1 MAENVG
7 SIYYTVEADT
17 SGLVNGTNAAD
28 RSLDQMQATMR
39 RADSEAARLNT
50 TVTKLSSAIKT
61 IIAASALREM
71 ASMVQSYQEMADR
84 VRLAS
89 ASQEEYENVQARL
102 LRTANG
108 TYRALSEA
116 QELYIR
122 TSAGLKALGY
132 DTTSALDVMDSLSYA
147 FVTNATKADAAEAA
161 ISQFSKAINTGK
173 VSADQWETISSAVPS
188 VIEDIGAAAGKT
200 GAEVRSLGAQGQLT
214 AQMLTEGLRKSLE
227 ENSKA
232 AAGMSNNLTDA
243 GVRIRT
249 AFTQVLVSLE
259 DQTGAL
265 QTFTNGLISAADALL
280 EFGLDSEKMAAFLDT
295 ATVAAASL
303 ASVVAGRLVTSL
315 YAAGAAQVQRL
326 RATLEQIAADRNAAI
341 GALRRAEAEKAAA
354 AAAVALAQADLNAA
368 RGSNAHA
375 TALNALLAAK
385 ERDLAATRALTAA
398 QATLNGVATTGTVVM
413 GGLRSAM
420 AFLGGPLGVVLLA
433 VTAIATFATNA
444 REAKEPTDLL
454 TLSVEKLGQAQLK
467 VAQLD
472 IDKRIQ
478 AVSDKLKLLGE
489 NYAFAAKEA
498 QGSGRRA
505 NRYAEDA
512 VRIQGAVEELTQE
525 LDQLQKKRSDVDA
538 ALDKKSSSPSGNGPD
553 RQANPEDT
561 KALQNLRDEAELSA
575 LAGEERAK
583 LAARKKLSADATK
596 EEIAEAE
603 RLAVQI
609 FRNSE
614 ARKQEKKSASDT
626 ASTVKKSMEDQ
637 RRAALD
643 NEKTIGDLSQQLAQA
658 GLKGKELAEAG
669 AQSRLNPFAT
679 PEQVAQVRA
688 LAAALYEA
696 QQVEANKQLLG
707 QMDPIAGEDQ
717 RYQTELENLKK
728 LNEAKLLEDQRYLEL
743 KTQAEQQHDATMKQL
758 EEERFRR
765 QAAGNEMIMAT
776 LDQVQQAGTNALTGL
791 ITGANNGADAMR
803 QLAGAMLNQVVG
815 ALVKVGIEQAKNF
828 IMGQA
833 QQAAAATTAAATGA
847 AMASA
852 YAPAAAAASVAS
864 FGGAATA
871 GLTAMAA
878 AIPAM
883 LGMFAGGRQYGGP
896 VGAGG
901 MYRINENGAPEVFQ
915 AANGR
920 QYMLPNTRGE
930 VISNGDASAQ
940 GSPQISLQIINNG
953 PPVSATSAM
962 DGNNLRVTLDAV
974 EQDFANK
981 VSSGQGLYPKAIE
994 GAYGFKRAGR

>member
-17 SGLVNGTNAAD
+17 SSLVNGANAAD
-28 RSLDQMQATMR
+28 RSLDSMQGSMQRTDATAGKLQTRMTRVAGAVRQANQQIGAQTSAYSGLTRVVAAYLSLRTLQSVIELSDQYGQMASRIRNAT
-39 RADSEAARLNT
+39 
-50 TVTKLSSAIKT
+50 SSAEEY
-61 IIAASALREM
+61 A
-71 ASMVQSYQEMADR
+71 MVQE
-84 VRLAS
+84 
-89 ASQEEYENVQARL
+89 RL
-102 LRTANG
+102 LQTADG
-108 TYRALSEA
+108 TFRALSEA
-116 QELYIR
+116 QEVYLATADTLRDLGYT
-122 TSAGLKALGY
+122 TSDVLDITDSFSYALVRDAARADQATTAMDAWSKALMKNKVEADGWASIMAATPSIVEGIAEATGRTQAEIRQLGASGKLSVEALNEGLRRTR
-132 DTTSALDVMDSLSYA
+132 DENKALADEMETSVADSFTKLRNSMTVFIGKVNESSGASQILTSNIAELADALQDPETIRAAQDLAAGVVSALNQIIAGAKETVRIVKWAAEGIAAALHGAASDDIVRLEDQLNTYQEMLANPLKRLRIGGKGQAIALFSEDEIKA
-147 FVTNATKADAAEAA
+147 NIAATQALIDQFYKDQEKTPPVVVPNVESPSPQGKSGGKTGTVNAEAA
-161 ISQFSKAINTGK
+161 AT
-173 VSADQWETISSAVPS
+173 
-188 VIEDIGAAAGKT
+188 AGTKK
-200 GAEVRSLGAQGQLT
+200 
-214 AQMLTEGLRKSLE
+214 LTEAQ
-227 ENSKA
+227 KA
-232 AAGMSNNLTDA
+232 A
-243 GVRIRT
+243 
-249 AFTQVLVSLE
+249 
-259 DQTGAL
+259 
-265 QTFTNGLISAADALL
+265 
-280 EFGLDSEKMAAFLDT
+280 KK
-295 ATVAAASL
+295 
-303 ASVVAGRLVTSL
+303 
-315 YAAGAAQVQRL
+315 AAQ
-326 RATLEQIAADRNAAI
+326 E
-341 GALRRAEAEKAAA
+341 
-354 AAAVALAQADLNAA
+354 LAQAQ
-368 RGSNAHA
+368 
-375 TALNALLAAK
+375 K
-385 ERDLAATRALTAA
+385 ENID
-398 QATLNGVATTGTVVM
+398 
-413 GGLRSAM
+413 
-420 AFLGGPLGVVLLA
+420 
-433 VTAIATFATNA
+433 AIA
-444 REAKEPTDLL
+444 
-454 TLSVEKLGQAQLK
+454 SLG
-467 VAQLD
+467 
-472 IDKRIQ
+472 
-478 AVSDKLKLLGE
+478 
-489 NYAFAAKEA
+489 
-498 QGSGRRA
+498 
-505 NRYAEDA
+505 
-512 VRIQGAVEELTQE
+512 
-525 LDQLQKKRSDVDA
+525 
-538 ALDKKSSSPSGNGPD
+538 
-553 RQANPEDT
+553 
-561 KALQNLRDEAELSA
+561 
-575 LAGEERAK
+575 
-583 LAARKKLSADATK
+583 
-596 EEIAEAE
+596 
-603 RLAVQI
+603 
-609 FRNSE
+609 
-614 ARKQEKKSASDT
+614 
-626 ASTVKKSMEDQ
+626 
-637 RRAALD
+637 
-643 NEKTIGDLSQQLAQA
+643 QQLALV
-658 GLKGKELAEAG
+658 GLKGKELMQTQAEL
-669 AQSRLNPFAT
+669 QLNEYAT

-696 QQVEANKQLLG
+696 QQIEANKQLLG

-743 KTQAEQQHDATMKQL
+743 KAQAEQQHDATMKQL

-953 PPVSATSAM
+953 PPVSATAAM

>member
-17 SGLVNGTNAAD
+17 SSLVNGANAAD
-28 RSLDQMQATMR
+28 RSLDSMQGSMQRTDATAGKLQTRMTRVAGAVRQANQQIGAQTSAYSGLTRVVAAYLSLRTLQSVIELSDQYGQMASRIRNAT
-39 RADSEAARLNT
+39 
-50 TVTKLSSAIKT
+50 SSAEEY
-61 IIAASALREM
+61 A
-71 ASMVQSYQEMADR
+71 MVQE
-84 VRLAS
+84 
-89 ASQEEYENVQARL
+89 RL
-102 LRTANG
+102 LQTANG
-108 TYRALSEA
+108 TFRALSEA
-116 QELYIR
+116 QEVYLATADTLRDLGYT
-122 TSAGLKALGY
+122 TSDVLDITDSFSYALVRDAARADQATTAMDAWSKALMKNKVEADGWASIMAATPSIVEGIAEATGRTQAEIRQLGASGKLSVEALNEGLRRTR
-132 DTTSALDVMDSLSYA
+132 DENKALADEMETSVADSFTKLRNSMTVFIGKVNESSGASQVLTSNIAELANALQDPETIRAAQELAAGVVGALNQIIAGAKETVRIVKWAAEGIAAALHGAASDDIVRLEDQLNTYQEMLANPLKRLRIGGKGQAIALFSEDEIKA
-147 FVTNATKADAAEAA
+147 NIAATQALIDQFYKDQEKKPPVVVPNVESPSTQGKSGGKTGTVNAEAA
-161 ISQFSKAINTGK
+161 AT
-173 VSADQWETISSAVPS
+173 
-188 VIEDIGAAAGKT
+188 AGTKK
-200 GAEVRSLGAQGQLT
+200 
-214 AQMLTEGLRKSLE
+214 LTEAQ
-227 ENSKA
+227 KA
-232 AAGMSNNLTDA
+232 A
-243 GVRIRT
+243 
-249 AFTQVLVSLE
+249 
-259 DQTGAL
+259 
-265 QTFTNGLISAADALL
+265 
-280 EFGLDSEKMAAFLDT
+280 KK
-295 ATVAAASL
+295 
-303 ASVVAGRLVTSL
+303 
-315 YAAGAAQVQRL
+315 AAQ
-326 RATLEQIAADRNAAI
+326 E
-341 GALRRAEAEKAAA
+341 
-354 AAAVALAQADLNAA
+354 LAQAQ
-368 RGSNAHA
+368 
-375 TALNALLAAK
+375 K
-385 ERDLAATRALTAA
+385 ENIDTIA
-398 QATLNGVATTGTVVM
+398 
-413 GGLRSAM
+413 GL
-420 AFLGGPLGVVLLA
+420 G
-433 VTAIATFATNA
+433 
-444 REAKEPTDLL
+444 
-454 TLSVEKLGQAQLK
+454 
-467 VAQLD
+467 
-472 IDKRIQ
+472 
-478 AVSDKLKLLGE
+478 
-489 NYAFAAKEA
+489 
-498 QGSGRRA
+498 
-505 NRYAEDA
+505 
-512 VRIQGAVEELTQE
+512 
-525 LDQLQKKRSDVDA
+525 
-538 ALDKKSSSPSGNGPD
+538 
-553 RQANPEDT
+553 
-561 KALQNLRDEAELSA
+561 
-575 LAGEERAK
+575 
-583 LAARKKLSADATK
+583 
-596 EEIAEAE
+596 
-603 RLAVQI
+603 
-609 FRNSE
+609 
-614 ARKQEKKSASDT
+614 
-626 ASTVKKSMEDQ
+626 
-637 RRAALD
+637 
-643 NEKTIGDLSQQLAQA
+643 QQLALV
-658 GLKGKELAEAG
+658 GLKGKDLMQTQAEL
-669 AQSRLNPFAT
+669 QLNEYAT

-743 KTQAEQQHDATMKQL
+743 KAQAEQQHDATMKQL

-930 VISNGDASAQ
+930 VISNGDATAQ

-953 PPVSATSAM
+953 PPVSATATM

>member
-17 SGLVNGTNAAD
+17 SSLVNGANAAD
-28 RSLDQMQATMR
+28 RSLDSMQGSMQRTDATAGKLQTRMTRVAGAVRQANQQIGAQTSAYSGLTRVVAAYLSLRTLQSVIELSDQYGQMASRIRNAT
-39 RADSEAARLNT
+39 
-50 TVTKLSSAIKT
+50 SSAEEY
-61 IIAASALREM
+61 A
-71 ASMVQSYQEMADR
+71 MVQE
-84 VRLAS
+84 
-89 ASQEEYENVQARL
+89 RL
-102 LRTANG
+102 LQTANG
-108 TYRALSEA
+108 TFRALSEA
-116 QELYIR
+116 QEVYLATADTLRDLGYT
-122 TSAGLKALGY
+122 TSDVLDITDSFSYALVRDAARADQATTAMDAWSKALMKNKVEADGWASIMAA
-132 DTTSALDVMDSLSYA
+132 TPSIVEGIAEATGR
-147 FVTNATKADAAEAA
+147 TKAEIRQLGASGKLSVEALNEGLRRTRDENKALADEMETSVADSFTKLRNSMTVFIGKVNESSGASQVLTSNIAELANALQDPETIRAAQELAAGVVGALNQIIAGAKETVRIVKWAAEGIAAALHGAASDDIVRLEDQLNTYQEMLANPLKRLRIGGKGQAIALFSEDEIKANIAATQALIDQFYKDQEKKPPVVVPNVESPSTQGKSGGKTGTVNAEAA
-161 ISQFSKAINTGK
+161 AT
-173 VSADQWETISSAVPS
+173 
-188 VIEDIGAAAGKT
+188 AGTKK
-200 GAEVRSLGAQGQLT
+200 
-214 AQMLTEGLRKSLE
+214 LTEAQ
-227 ENSKA
+227 KA
-232 AAGMSNNLTDA
+232 A
-243 GVRIRT
+243 
-249 AFTQVLVSLE
+249 
-259 DQTGAL
+259 
-265 QTFTNGLISAADALL
+265 
-280 EFGLDSEKMAAFLDT
+280 KK
-295 ATVAAASL
+295 
-303 ASVVAGRLVTSL
+303 
-315 YAAGAAQVQRL
+315 AAQ
-326 RATLEQIAADRNAAI
+326 E
-341 GALRRAEAEKAAA
+341 
-354 AAAVALAQADLNAA
+354 LAQAQ
-368 RGSNAHA
+368 
-375 TALNALLAAK
+375 K
-385 ERDLAATRALTAA
+385 ENIDTIA
-398 QATLNGVATTGTVVM
+398 
-413 GGLRSAM
+413 GL
-420 AFLGGPLGVVLLA
+420 G
-433 VTAIATFATNA
+433 
-444 REAKEPTDLL
+444 
-454 TLSVEKLGQAQLK
+454 
-467 VAQLD
+467 
-472 IDKRIQ
+472 
-478 AVSDKLKLLGE
+478 
-489 NYAFAAKEA
+489 
-498 QGSGRRA
+498 
-505 NRYAEDA
+505 
-512 VRIQGAVEELTQE
+512 
-525 LDQLQKKRSDVDA
+525 
-538 ALDKKSSSPSGNGPD
+538 
-553 RQANPEDT
+553 
-561 KALQNLRDEAELSA
+561 
-575 LAGEERAK
+575 
-583 LAARKKLSADATK
+583 
-596 EEIAEAE
+596 
-603 RLAVQI
+603 
-609 FRNSE
+609 
-614 ARKQEKKSASDT
+614 
-626 ASTVKKSMEDQ
+626 
-637 RRAALD
+637 
-643 NEKTIGDLSQQLAQA
+643 QQLALV
-658 GLKGKELAEAG
+658 GLKGKDLMQTQAEL
-669 AQSRLNPFAT
+669 QLNEYAT

-743 KTQAEQQHDATMKQL
+743 KAQAEQQHDATMKQL

-930 VISNGDASAQ
+930 VISNGDATAQ

-953 PPVSATSAM
+953 PPVSATATM

>member
-17 SGLVNGTNAAD
+17 SSLVNGANAAD
-28 RSLDQMQATMR
+28 RSLDSMQGSMQRTDATAGKLQTRMTRVAGAVRQANQQIGAQTSAYSGLTRVVAAYLSLRTLQSVIELSDQYGQMASRIRNAT
-39 RADSEAARLNT
+39 
-50 TVTKLSSAIKT
+50 SSAEEY
-61 IIAASALREM
+61 A
-71 ASMVQSYQEMADR
+71 MVQE
-84 VRLAS
+84 
-89 ASQEEYENVQARL
+89 RL
-102 LRTANG
+102 LQTANG
-108 TYRALSEA
+108 TFRALSEA
-116 QELYIR
+116 QEVYLATADTLRDLGYT
-122 TSAGLKALGY
+122 TSDVLDITDSFSYALVRDAARADQATTAMDAWSKALMKNKVEADGWASIMAATPSIVEGIAEATGRTQAEIRQLGASGKLSVEALNEGLRRTR
-132 DTTSALDVMDSLSYA
+132 DENKALADEMETSVADSFTKLRNSMTVFIGKVNESSGASQILTSNIAELADALQDPETIRAAQDLAAGVVSALNQIIAGAKETVRIVKWAAEGIAAALHGAASDDIVRLEDQLNTYQEMLANPLKRLRIGGKGQAIALFSEDEIKA
-147 FVTNATKADAAEAA
+147 NIAATQALIDQFYKDQEKTPPVVVPNVESPSPQGKSGGKTGTVNAEAA
-161 ISQFSKAINTGK
+161 AT
-173 VSADQWETISSAVPS
+173 
-188 VIEDIGAAAGKT
+188 AGTKK
-200 GAEVRSLGAQGQLT
+200 
-214 AQMLTEGLRKSLE
+214 LTEAQ
-227 ENSKA
+227 KA
-232 AAGMSNNLTDA
+232 A
-243 GVRIRT
+243 
-249 AFTQVLVSLE
+249 
-259 DQTGAL
+259 
-265 QTFTNGLISAADALL
+265 
-280 EFGLDSEKMAAFLDT
+280 KK
-295 ATVAAASL
+295 
-303 ASVVAGRLVTSL
+303 
-315 YAAGAAQVQRL
+315 AAQ
-326 RATLEQIAADRNAAI
+326 E
-341 GALRRAEAEKAAA
+341 
-354 AAAVALAQADLNAA
+354 LAQAQ
-368 RGSNAHA
+368 
-375 TALNALLAAK
+375 K
-385 ERDLAATRALTAA
+385 ENID
-398 QATLNGVATTGTVVM
+398 
-413 GGLRSAM
+413 
-420 AFLGGPLGVVLLA
+420 
-433 VTAIATFATNA
+433 AIA
-444 REAKEPTDLL
+444 
-454 TLSVEKLGQAQLK
+454 SLG
-467 VAQLD
+467 
-472 IDKRIQ
+472 
-478 AVSDKLKLLGE
+478 
-489 NYAFAAKEA
+489 
-498 QGSGRRA
+498 
-505 NRYAEDA
+505 
-512 VRIQGAVEELTQE
+512 
-525 LDQLQKKRSDVDA
+525 
-538 ALDKKSSSPSGNGPD
+538 
-553 RQANPEDT
+553 
-561 KALQNLRDEAELSA
+561 
-575 LAGEERAK
+575 
-583 LAARKKLSADATK
+583 
-596 EEIAEAE
+596 
-603 RLAVQI
+603 
-609 FRNSE
+609 
-614 ARKQEKKSASDT
+614 
-626 ASTVKKSMEDQ
+626 
-637 RRAALD
+637 
-643 NEKTIGDLSQQLAQA
+643 QQLALV
-658 GLKGKELAEAG
+658 GLKGKELMQTQAEL
-669 AQSRLNPFAT
+669 QLNEYAT

-696 QQVEANKQLLG
+696 QQIEANKQLLG

-743 KTQAEQQHDATMKQL
+743 KAQAEQQHDATMKQL

-828 IMGQA
+828 IMGQT

-953 PPVSATSAM
+953 PPVSASATM

>member
-17 SGLVNGTNAAD
+17 SSLVNGANAAD
-28 RSLDQMQATMR
+28 RSLDSMQGSMQRTDATAGKLQTRMTRVAGAVRQANQQIGAQTSAYSGLTRVVAAYLSLRTLQSVIELSDQYGQMASRIRNAT
-39 RADSEAARLNT
+39 
-50 TVTKLSSAIKT
+50 SSAEEY
-61 IIAASALREM
+61 A
-71 ASMVQSYQEMADR
+71 MVQE
-84 VRLAS
+84 
-89 ASQEEYENVQARL
+89 RL
-102 LRTANG
+102 LQTANG
-108 TYRALSEA
+108 TFRALSEA
-116 QELYIR
+116 QEVYLATADTLRDLGYT
-122 TSAGLKALGY
+122 TSDVLDITDSFSYALVRDAARADQATTAMDAWSKALMKNKVEADGWASIMAATPSIVEGIAEVTGRTQAEIRQLGASGKLSVEALNEGLRRTR
-132 DTTSALDVMDSLSYA
+132 DENKALADEMETSVADS
-147 FVTNATKADAAEAA
+147 FTKLRNSMTVFIGKVNESSGASQILTSNIAELADALQDPETIRAAQELAAGVVGALNQIIAGAKETVRIVKWAAEGIAAALHGAASDDIVRLEDQLHTYQEMLANPLKRLRIGGKGQAIALFSEDEIKANIAATQALIDQFYKDQEKKPPVVVPNVESPSTQGKSGGKTGTVNAEAA
-161 ISQFSKAINTGK
+161 
-173 VSADQWETISSAVPS
+173 
-188 VIEDIGAAAGKT
+188 
-200 GAEVRSLGAQGQLT
+200 
-214 AQMLTEGLRKSLE
+214 
-227 ENSKA
+227 
-232 AAGMSNNLTDA
+232 
-243 GVRIRT
+243 
-249 AFTQVLVSLE
+249 
-259 DQTGAL
+259 
-265 QTFTNGLISAADALL
+265 
-280 EFGLDSEKMAAFLDT
+280 
-295 ATVAAASL
+295 
-303 ASVVAGRLVTSL
+303 
-315 YAAGAAQVQRL
+315 
-326 RATLEQIAADRNAAI
+326 
-341 GALRRAEAEKAAA
+341 
-354 AAAVALAQADLNAA
+354 
-368 RGSNAHA
+368 
-375 TALNALLAAK
+375 
-385 ERDLAATRALTAA
+385 
-398 QATLNGVATTGTVVM
+398 ATTGTKK
-413 GGLRSAM
+413 LTEAQK
-420 AFLGGPLGVVLLA
+420 AAKKAAQELA
-433 VTAIATFATNA
+433 
-444 REAKEPTDLL
+444 
-454 TLSVEKLGQAQLK
+454 QAQK
-467 VAQLD
+467 EN
-472 IDKRIQ
+472 IDTI
-478 AVSDKLKLLGE
+478 ASLG
-489 NYAFAAKEA
+489 
-498 QGSGRRA
+498 
-505 NRYAEDA
+505 
-512 VRIQGAVEELTQE
+512 
-525 LDQLQKKRSDVDA
+525 
-538 ALDKKSSSPSGNGPD
+538 
-553 RQANPEDT
+553 
-561 KALQNLRDEAELSA
+561 
-575 LAGEERAK
+575 
-583 LAARKKLSADATK
+583 
-596 EEIAEAE
+596 
-603 RLAVQI
+603 
-609 FRNSE
+609 
-614 ARKQEKKSASDT
+614 
-626 ASTVKKSMEDQ
+626 
-637 RRAALD
+637 
-643 NEKTIGDLSQQLAQA
+643 QQLALV
-658 GLKGKELAEAG
+658 GLKGKDLMQTQAEL
-669 AQSRLNPFAT
+669 QLNEYAT

-930 VISNGDASAQ
+930 VISNGDATAQ

-953 PPVSATSAM
+953 PPVSATATM
-962 DGNNLRVTLDAV
+962 DGNDLRVTLDAV

>member
-17 SGLVNGTNAAD
+17 SSLVNGANAAD
-28 RSLDQMQATMR
+28 RSLDSMQGSMQRTDATAGKLQTRMTRVAGAVRQANQQIGAQTSAYSGLTRVVAAYLSLRTLQSVIELSDQYGQMASRIRNAT
-39 RADSEAARLNT
+39 
-50 TVTKLSSAIKT
+50 SSAEEY
-61 IIAASALREM
+61 A
-71 ASMVQSYQEMADR
+71 MVQE
-84 VRLAS
+84 
-89 ASQEEYENVQARL
+89 RL
-102 LRTANG
+102 LQTANG
-108 TYRALSEA
+108 TFRALSEA
-116 QELYIR
+116 QEVYLATADTLRDLGYT
-122 TSAGLKALGY
+122 TSDVLDITDSFSYALVRDAARADQATTAMDAWSKALMKNKVEADGWASIMAATPSIVEGIAEATGRTQAEIRQLGASGKLSVEALNEGLRRTR
-132 DTTSALDVMDSLSYA
+132 DENKALADEMETSVADS
-147 FVTNATKADAAEAA
+147 FTKLRNSMTVFIGKVNESSGASQILTSNIAELADALQDPETIRAAQELAAGVVGALNQIIAGAKETVRIVKWAAEGIAAALHGAASDDIVRLEDQLNTYQEMLANPLKRLRIGGKGQAIALFSEDEIKANIAATQALIDQFYRDQEKKPPVVVPNVAPPSTQGKSGGKTGTVNAEAA
-161 ISQFSKAINTGK
+161 
-173 VSADQWETISSAVPS
+173 
-188 VIEDIGAAAGKT
+188 
-200 GAEVRSLGAQGQLT
+200 
-214 AQMLTEGLRKSLE
+214 
-227 ENSKA
+227 
-232 AAGMSNNLTDA
+232 
-243 GVRIRT
+243 
-249 AFTQVLVSLE
+249 
-259 DQTGAL
+259 
-265 QTFTNGLISAADALL
+265 
-280 EFGLDSEKMAAFLDT
+280 
-295 ATVAAASL
+295 
-303 ASVVAGRLVTSL
+303 
-315 YAAGAAQVQRL
+315 
-326 RATLEQIAADRNAAI
+326 
-341 GALRRAEAEKAAA
+341 
-354 AAAVALAQADLNAA
+354 
-368 RGSNAHA
+368 
-375 TALNALLAAK
+375 
-385 ERDLAATRALTAA
+385 
-398 QATLNGVATTGTVVM
+398 ATTGTKK
-413 GGLRSAM
+413 LTEAQK
-420 AFLGGPLGVVLLA
+420 AAKKAAQELA
-433 VTAIATFATNA
+433 
-444 REAKEPTDLL
+444 
-454 TLSVEKLGQAQLK
+454 QAQK
-467 VAQLD
+467 EN
-472 IDKRIQ
+472 IDTI
-478 AVSDKLKLLGE
+478 AGLG
-489 NYAFAAKEA
+489 
-498 QGSGRRA
+498 
-505 NRYAEDA
+505 
-512 VRIQGAVEELTQE
+512 
-525 LDQLQKKRSDVDA
+525 
-538 ALDKKSSSPSGNGPD
+538 
-553 RQANPEDT
+553 
-561 KALQNLRDEAELSA
+561 
-575 LAGEERAK
+575 
-583 LAARKKLSADATK
+583 
-596 EEIAEAE
+596 
-603 RLAVQI
+603 
-609 FRNSE
+609 
-614 ARKQEKKSASDT
+614 
-626 ASTVKKSMEDQ
+626 
-637 RRAALD
+637 
-643 NEKTIGDLSQQLAQA
+643 QQLALV
-658 GLKGKELAEAG
+658 GLKGKDLMQTQAEL
-669 AQSRLNPFAT
+669 QLNEYAT

-707 QMDPIAGEDQ
+707 QIDPIAGEDQ

-930 VISNGDASAQ
+930 VISNGDATAQ

-953 PPVSATSAM
+953 PPVSATATM

>member
-17 SGLVNGTNAAD
+17 SSLVNGANAAD
-28 RSLDQMQATMR
+28 RSLDSMQGSMQRTDATAGKLQTRMTRVAGAVRQANQQIGAQTSAYSGLTRVVAAYLSLRTLQSVIELSDQYGQMASRIRNAT
-39 RADSEAARLNT
+39 
-50 TVTKLSSAIKT
+50 SSAEEY
-61 IIAASALREM
+61 A
-71 ASMVQSYQEMADR
+71 MVQE
-84 VRLAS
+84 
-89 ASQEEYENVQARL
+89 RL
-102 LRTANG
+102 LQTANG
-108 TYRALSEA
+108 TFRALSEA
-116 QELYIR
+116 QEVYLATADTLRDLGYT
-122 TSAGLKALGY
+122 TSDVLDITDSFSYALVRDAARADQATTAMDAWSKALMKNKVEADGWASIMAATPSIVEGIAEATGRTQAEIRQLGASGKLSVEALNEGLRRTR
-132 DTTSALDVMDSLSYA
+132 DENKALADEMETSVADSFTKLRNSMAVFIGKVNESSGASQVLTSNIAELANALQDPETIRAAQELAAGVVGALNQIIAGAKETVRIVKWAAEGIAAALHGAASDDIVRLEDQLNTYQEMLANPLKRLRIGGKGQAIALFSEDEIKA
-147 FVTNATKADAAEAA
+147 NIAATQALIDQFYKDQEKKPPVVVPNVESPSTQGKSGGKTGTVNAEAA
-161 ISQFSKAINTGK
+161 AT
-173 VSADQWETISSAVPS
+173 
-188 VIEDIGAAAGKT
+188 AGTKKFT
-200 GAEVRSLGAQGQLT
+200 EAQ
-214 AQMLTEGLRKSLE
+214 
-227 ENSKA
+227 KA
-232 AAGMSNNLTDA
+232 A
-243 GVRIRT
+243 
-249 AFTQVLVSLE
+249 
-259 DQTGAL
+259 
-265 QTFTNGLISAADALL
+265 
-280 EFGLDSEKMAAFLDT
+280 KK
-295 ATVAAASL
+295 
-303 ASVVAGRLVTSL
+303 
-315 YAAGAAQVQRL
+315 AAQ
-326 RATLEQIAADRNAAI
+326 E
-341 GALRRAEAEKAAA
+341 
-354 AAAVALAQADLNAA
+354 LAQAQ
-368 RGSNAHA
+368 
-375 TALNALLAAK
+375 K
-385 ERDLAATRALTAA
+385 ENIDTIA
-398 QATLNGVATTGTVVM
+398 
-413 GGLRSAM
+413 GL
-420 AFLGGPLGVVLLA
+420 G
-433 VTAIATFATNA
+433 
-444 REAKEPTDLL
+444 
-454 TLSVEKLGQAQLK
+454 
-467 VAQLD
+467 
-472 IDKRIQ
+472 
-478 AVSDKLKLLGE
+478 
-489 NYAFAAKEA
+489 
-498 QGSGRRA
+498 
-505 NRYAEDA
+505 
-512 VRIQGAVEELTQE
+512 
-525 LDQLQKKRSDVDA
+525 
-538 ALDKKSSSPSGNGPD
+538 
-553 RQANPEDT
+553 
-561 KALQNLRDEAELSA
+561 
-575 LAGEERAK
+575 
-583 LAARKKLSADATK
+583 
-596 EEIAEAE
+596 
-603 RLAVQI
+603 
-609 FRNSE
+609 
-614 ARKQEKKSASDT
+614 
-626 ASTVKKSMEDQ
+626 
-637 RRAALD
+637 
-643 NEKTIGDLSQQLAQA
+643 QQLALV
-658 GLKGKELAEAG
+658 GLKGKDLMQTQAEL
-669 AQSRLNPFAT
+669 QLNEYAT

-743 KTQAEQQHDATMKQL
+743 KAQAEQQHDATMKQL

-883 LGMFAGGRQYGGP
+883 LGMFGGGRQYGGP

-930 VISNGDASAQ
+930 VISNGDATAQ

-953 PPVSATSAM
+953 PPVSATATM

>member
-1 MAENVG
+1 
-7 SIYYTVEADT
+7 
-17 SGLVNGTNAAD
+17 
-28 RSLDQMQATMR
+28 
-39 RADSEAARLNT
+39 
-50 TVTKLSSAIKT
+50 
-61 IIAASALREM
+61 
-71 ASMVQSYQEMADR
+71 
-84 VRLAS
+84 
-89 ASQEEYENVQARL
+89 
-102 LRTANG
+102 
-108 TYRALSEA
+108 
-116 QELYIR
+116 
-122 TSAGLKALGY
+122 
-132 DTTSALDVMDSLSYA
+132 
-147 FVTNATKADAAEAA
+147 
-161 ISQFSKAINTGK
+161 
-173 VSADQWETISSAVPS
+173 
-188 VIEDIGAAAGKT
+188 
-200 GAEVRSLGAQGQLT
+200 
-214 AQMLTEGLRKSLE
+214 
-227 ENSKA
+227 
-232 AAGMSNNLTDA
+232 
-243 GVRIRT
+243 
-249 AFTQVLVSLE
+249 
-259 DQTGAL
+259 
-265 QTFTNGLISAADALL
+265 
-280 EFGLDSEKMAAFLDT
+280 GLDSEKMAAFLDT

-398 QATLNGVATTGTVVM
+398 QTTLNGVATTGTVVM
-413 GGLRSAM
+413 GGLRAAM

-433 VTAIATFATNA
+433 ATAIAIFATNA
-444 REAKEPTDLL
+444 REAKEPTDLP

-743 KTQAEQQHDATMKQL
+743 KAQAEQQHDATMKQL

-828 IMGQA
+828 IMGQSMQATATAKGIA
-833 QQAAAATTAAATGA
+833 QAGA
-847 AMASA
+847 LAGA

-864 FGGAATA
+864 FGGAVTA
-871 GLTAMAA
+871 GLAAMAA

-883 LGMFAGGRQYGGP
+883 LGLFGGRQYGGG
-896 VGAGG
+896 VQANGL
-901 MYRINENGAPEVFQ
+901 YRINENGAPEVFQ

-930 VISNGDASAQ
+930 VISNGDATAQ

-953 PPVSATSAM
+953 PPVSATATM

-974 EQDFANK
+974 EQDFADK

>member
-17 SGLVNGTNAAD
+17 SSLVNGANAAD
-28 RSLDQMQATMR
+28 RSLDSMQGSMQRTDATAGKLQTRMTRVAGAVRQANQQIGAQTSAYSGLTRVVAAYLSLRTLQSVIELSDQYGQMASRIRNAT
-39 RADSEAARLNT
+39 
-50 TVTKLSSAIKT
+50 SSAEEY
-61 IIAASALREM
+61 A
-71 ASMVQSYQEMADR
+71 MVQE
-84 VRLAS
+84 
-89 ASQEEYENVQARL
+89 RL
-102 LRTANG
+102 LQTANG
-108 TYRALSEA
+108 TFRALSEA
-116 QELYIR
+116 QEVYLATADTLRDLGYT
-122 TSAGLKALGY
+122 TSDVLDITDSFSYALVRDAARADQATTAMDAWSKALMKNKVEADGWASIMAATPSIVEGIAEATGRTQAEIRQLGASGKLSVEALNEGLRRTR
-132 DTTSALDVMDSLSYA
+132 DENKALADEMETSVADSFTKLRNSMTVFIGKVNESSGASQILTSNIAELADALQDPETIRAAQDLAAGVVSALNQIIAGAKETVRIVKWAAEGIAAALHGAASDDIVRLEDQLNTYQEMLANPLKRLRIGGKGQAIALFSEDEIKA
-147 FVTNATKADAAEAA
+147 NIAATQALIDQFYKDQEKTPPVVVPNVESPSPQGKSGGKTGTVNAEAA
-161 ISQFSKAINTGK
+161 AT
-173 VSADQWETISSAVPS
+173 
-188 VIEDIGAAAGKT
+188 AGTKK
-200 GAEVRSLGAQGQLT
+200 
-214 AQMLTEGLRKSLE
+214 LTEAQ
-227 ENSKA
+227 KA
-232 AAGMSNNLTDA
+232 A
-243 GVRIRT
+243 
-249 AFTQVLVSLE
+249 
-259 DQTGAL
+259 
-265 QTFTNGLISAADALL
+265 
-280 EFGLDSEKMAAFLDT
+280 KK
-295 ATVAAASL
+295 
-303 ASVVAGRLVTSL
+303 
-315 YAAGAAQVQRL
+315 AAQ
-326 RATLEQIAADRNAAI
+326 E
-341 GALRRAEAEKAAA
+341 
-354 AAAVALAQADLNAA
+354 LAQAQ
-368 RGSNAHA
+368 
-375 TALNALLAAK
+375 K
-385 ERDLAATRALTAA
+385 ENID
-398 QATLNGVATTGTVVM
+398 
-413 GGLRSAM
+413 
-420 AFLGGPLGVVLLA
+420 
-433 VTAIATFATNA
+433 AIA
-444 REAKEPTDLL
+444 
-454 TLSVEKLGQAQLK
+454 SLG
-467 VAQLD
+467 
-472 IDKRIQ
+472 
-478 AVSDKLKLLGE
+478 
-489 NYAFAAKEA
+489 
-498 QGSGRRA
+498 
-505 NRYAEDA
+505 
-512 VRIQGAVEELTQE
+512 
-525 LDQLQKKRSDVDA
+525 
-538 ALDKKSSSPSGNGPD
+538 
-553 RQANPEDT
+553 
-561 KALQNLRDEAELSA
+561 
-575 LAGEERAK
+575 
-583 LAARKKLSADATK
+583 
-596 EEIAEAE
+596 
-603 RLAVQI
+603 
-609 FRNSE
+609 
-614 ARKQEKKSASDT
+614 
-626 ASTVKKSMEDQ
+626 
-637 RRAALD
+637 
-643 NEKTIGDLSQQLAQA
+643 QQLALV
-658 GLKGKELAEAG
+658 GLKGKELMQTQAEL
-669 AQSRLNPFAT
+669 QLNEYAT

-696 QQVEANKQLLG
+696 QQIEANKQLLG

-743 KTQAEQQHDATMKQL
+743 KAQAEQQHDATMKQL

-953 PPVSATSAM
+953 PPVSASATM

-994 GAYGFKRAGR
+994 GVYGFKRAGR

>member
-17 SGLVNGTNAAD
+17 SSLVNGANAAD
-28 RSLDQMQATMR
+28 RSLDSMQGSMQRTDATAGKLQTRMTRVAGAVRQANQQIGAQTSAYSGLTRVVAAYLSLRTLQSVIELSDQYGQMASRIRNAT
-39 RADSEAARLNT
+39 
-50 TVTKLSSAIKT
+50 SSAEEY
-61 IIAASALREM
+61 A
-71 ASMVQSYQEMADR
+71 MVQE
-84 VRLAS
+84 
-89 ASQEEYENVQARL
+89 RL
-102 LRTANG
+102 LQTANG
-108 TYRALSEA
+108 TFRALSEA
-116 QELYIR
+116 QEVYLATADTLRDLGYT
-122 TSAGLKALGY
+122 TSDVLDITDSFSYALVRDAARADQATTAMDAWSKALMKNKVEADGWASIMAATPSIVEGIAEATGRTQAEIRQLGASGKLSVEALNEGLRRTR
-132 DTTSALDVMDSLSYA
+132 DENKALADEMETSVADSFTKLRNSMTVFIGKVNESSGASQVLTSNIAELANALQDPETIRAAQELAAGVVGALNQIIAGAKETVRIVKWAAEGIAAALHGAASDDIVRLEDQLNTYQEMLANPLKRLRIGGKGQAIALFSEDEIKA
-147 FVTNATKADAAEAA
+147 NIAATQALIDQFYKDQEKKPPVVVPNVEPPSVQGKSGGKTGTVNAEAA
-161 ISQFSKAINTGK
+161 
-173 VSADQWETISSAVPS
+173 
-188 VIEDIGAAAGKT
+188 
-200 GAEVRSLGAQGQLT
+200 
-214 AQMLTEGLRKSLE
+214 
-227 ENSKA
+227 
-232 AAGMSNNLTDA
+232 
-243 GVRIRT
+243 
-249 AFTQVLVSLE
+249 
-259 DQTGAL
+259 
-265 QTFTNGLISAADALL
+265 
-280 EFGLDSEKMAAFLDT
+280 
-295 ATVAAASL
+295 
-303 ASVVAGRLVTSL
+303 
-315 YAAGAAQVQRL
+315 
-326 RATLEQIAADRNAAI
+326 
-341 GALRRAEAEKAAA
+341 
-354 AAAVALAQADLNAA
+354 
-368 RGSNAHA
+368 
-375 TALNALLAAK
+375 
-385 ERDLAATRALTAA
+385 
-398 QATLNGVATTGTVVM
+398 ATTGTKK
-413 GGLRSAM
+413 LTEAQK
-420 AFLGGPLGVVLLA
+420 AAKKAAQELA
-433 VTAIATFATNA
+433 
-444 REAKEPTDLL
+444 
-454 TLSVEKLGQAQLK
+454 QAQK
-467 VAQLD
+467 EN
-472 IDKRIQ
+472 IDTI
-478 AVSDKLKLLGE
+478 ASLG
-489 NYAFAAKEA
+489 
-498 QGSGRRA
+498 
-505 NRYAEDA
+505 
-512 VRIQGAVEELTQE
+512 
-525 LDQLQKKRSDVDA
+525 
-538 ALDKKSSSPSGNGPD
+538 
-553 RQANPEDT
+553 
-561 KALQNLRDEAELSA
+561 
-575 LAGEERAK
+575 
-583 LAARKKLSADATK
+583 
-596 EEIAEAE
+596 
-603 RLAVQI
+603 
-609 FRNSE
+609 
-614 ARKQEKKSASDT
+614 
-626 ASTVKKSMEDQ
+626 
-637 RRAALD
+637 
-643 NEKTIGDLSQQLAQA
+643 QQLALV
-658 GLKGKELAEAG
+658 GLKGKDLMQTQAEL
-669 AQSRLNPFAT
+669 QLNEYAT

-930 VISNGDASAQ
+930 VISNGDATAQ

-953 PPVSATSAM
+953 PPVSATATM

>member
-17 SGLVNGTNAAD
+17 SSLVNGANAAD
-28 RSLDQMQATMR
+28 RSLDSMQGSMQRTDATAGKLQTRMTRVAGAVRQANQQIGAQTSAYSGLTRVVAAYLSLRTLQSVIELSDQYGQMASRIRNAT
-39 RADSEAARLNT
+39 
-50 TVTKLSSAIKT
+50 SSAEEY
-61 IIAASALREM
+61 A
-71 ASMVQSYQEMADR
+71 MVQE
-84 VRLAS
+84 
-89 ASQEEYENVQARL
+89 RL
-102 LRTANG
+102 LQTANG
-108 TYRALSEA
+108 TFRALSEA
-116 QELYIR
+116 QEVYLATADTLRDLGYT
-122 TSAGLKALGY
+122 TSDVLDITDSFSYALVRDAARADQATTAMDAWSKALMKNKVEADGWASIMAATPSIVEGIAEATGRTQAEIRQLGASGKLSVEALNEGLRRTR
-132 DTTSALDVMDSLSYA
+132 DENKALADEMETSVADS
-147 FVTNATKADAAEAA
+147 FTKLRNSMTVFIGKVNESSGASQILTSNIAELADALQDPETIRAAQELAAGVVGALNQIIAGAKETVRIVKWAAEGIAAALHGAASDDIVRLEDQLNTYQEMLANPLKRLRIGGKGQAIALFSEDEIKANIAATQALIDQFYKDQEKKPPVVVPNVAPPSTQGKSGGKTGTVNAEAA
-161 ISQFSKAINTGK
+161 
-173 VSADQWETISSAVPS
+173 
-188 VIEDIGAAAGKT
+188 
-200 GAEVRSLGAQGQLT
+200 
-214 AQMLTEGLRKSLE
+214 
-227 ENSKA
+227 
-232 AAGMSNNLTDA
+232 
-243 GVRIRT
+243 
-249 AFTQVLVSLE
+249 
-259 DQTGAL
+259 
-265 QTFTNGLISAADALL
+265 
-280 EFGLDSEKMAAFLDT
+280 
-295 ATVAAASL
+295 
-303 ASVVAGRLVTSL
+303 
-315 YAAGAAQVQRL
+315 
-326 RATLEQIAADRNAAI
+326 
-341 GALRRAEAEKAAA
+341 
-354 AAAVALAQADLNAA
+354 
-368 RGSNAHA
+368 
-375 TALNALLAAK
+375 
-385 ERDLAATRALTAA
+385 
-398 QATLNGVATTGTVVM
+398 ATTGTKK
-413 GGLRSAM
+413 LTEAQK
-420 AFLGGPLGVVLLA
+420 AAKKAAQELA
-433 VTAIATFATNA
+433 
-444 REAKEPTDLL
+444 
-454 TLSVEKLGQAQLK
+454 QAQK
-467 VAQLD
+467 EN
-472 IDKRIQ
+472 IDTI
-478 AVSDKLKLLGE
+478 ASLG
-489 NYAFAAKEA
+489 
-498 QGSGRRA
+498 
-505 NRYAEDA
+505 
-512 VRIQGAVEELTQE
+512 
-525 LDQLQKKRSDVDA
+525 
-538 ALDKKSSSPSGNGPD
+538 
-553 RQANPEDT
+553 
-561 KALQNLRDEAELSA
+561 
-575 LAGEERAK
+575 
-583 LAARKKLSADATK
+583 
-596 EEIAEAE
+596 
-603 RLAVQI
+603 
-609 FRNSE
+609 
-614 ARKQEKKSASDT
+614 
-626 ASTVKKSMEDQ
+626 
-637 RRAALD
+637 
-643 NEKTIGDLSQQLAQA
+643 QQLALV
-658 GLKGKELAEAG
+658 GLKGKDLMQTQAEL
-669 AQSRLNPFAT
+669 QLNEYAT

-743 KTQAEQQHDATMKQL
+743 KAQAEQQHDATMKQL

-953 PPVSATSAM
+953 PPVSATAAM

>member
-17 SGLVNGTNAAD
+17 SSLVNGANAAD
-28 RSLDQMQATMR
+28 RSLDSMQGSMQRTDATAGKLQTRMTRMAGAVRQANQQIGAQTSAYSGLTRVVAAYLSLRTLQSVIELSDQYGQMASRIRNAT
-39 RADSEAARLNT
+39 
-50 TVTKLSSAIKT
+50 SSAEEY
-61 IIAASALREM
+61 A
-71 ASMVQSYQEMADR
+71 MVQE
-84 VRLAS
+84 
-89 ASQEEYENVQARL
+89 RL
-102 LRTANG
+102 LQTANG
-108 TYRALSEA
+108 TFRALSEA
-116 QELYIR
+116 QEVYLATADTLRDLGYT
-122 TSAGLKALGY
+122 TSDVLDITDSFSYALVRDAARADQATTAMDAWSKALMKNKVEADGWASIMAATPSIVEGIAEATGRTQAEIRQLGASGKLSVEALNEGLRRTR
-132 DTTSALDVMDSLSYA
+132 DENKALADEMETSVADSFTKLRNSMTVFIGKVNESSGASQVLTSNIAELANALQDPETIRAAQELAAGVVGALNQIIAGAKETVRIVKWAAEGIAAALHGAASDDIVRLEDQLNTYQEMLANPLKRLRIGGKGQAIALFSEDEIKA
-147 FVTNATKADAAEAA
+147 NIAATQALIDQFYKDQEKKPPVVVPNVEPPSTQGKSGGKTGTVNAEAA
-161 ISQFSKAINTGK
+161 AT
-173 VSADQWETISSAVPS
+173 
-188 VIEDIGAAAGKT
+188 AGTKKL
-200 GAEVRSLGAQGQLT
+200 AEAQ
-214 AQMLTEGLRKSLE
+214 
-227 ENSKA
+227 KA
-232 AAGMSNNLTDA
+232 A
-243 GVRIRT
+243 
-249 AFTQVLVSLE
+249 
-259 DQTGAL
+259 
-265 QTFTNGLISAADALL
+265 
-280 EFGLDSEKMAAFLDT
+280 KK
-295 ATVAAASL
+295 
-303 ASVVAGRLVTSL
+303 
-315 YAAGAAQVQRL
+315 AAQ
-326 RATLEQIAADRNAAI
+326 E
-341 GALRRAEAEKAAA
+341 
-354 AAAVALAQADLNAA
+354 LAQAQ
-368 RGSNAHA
+368 
-375 TALNALLAAK
+375 K
-385 ERDLAATRALTAA
+385 ENIDTIA
-398 QATLNGVATTGTVVM
+398 
-413 GGLRSAM
+413 GL
-420 AFLGGPLGVVLLA
+420 G
-433 VTAIATFATNA
+433 
-444 REAKEPTDLL
+444 
-454 TLSVEKLGQAQLK
+454 
-467 VAQLD
+467 
-472 IDKRIQ
+472 
-478 AVSDKLKLLGE
+478 
-489 NYAFAAKEA
+489 
-498 QGSGRRA
+498 
-505 NRYAEDA
+505 
-512 VRIQGAVEELTQE
+512 
-525 LDQLQKKRSDVDA
+525 
-538 ALDKKSSSPSGNGPD
+538 
-553 RQANPEDT
+553 
-561 KALQNLRDEAELSA
+561 
-575 LAGEERAK
+575 
-583 LAARKKLSADATK
+583 
-596 EEIAEAE
+596 
-603 RLAVQI
+603 
-609 FRNSE
+609 
-614 ARKQEKKSASDT
+614 
-626 ASTVKKSMEDQ
+626 
-637 RRAALD
+637 
-643 NEKTIGDLSQQLAQA
+643 QQLALV
-658 GLKGKELAEAG
+658 GLKGKDLMQTQAEL
-669 AQSRLNPFAT
+669 QLNEYAT

-930 VISNGDASAQ
+930 VISNGDATAQ

-953 PPVSATSAM
+953 PPVSATATM

>member
-17 SGLVNGTNAAD
+17 SSLVNGANAAD
-28 RSLDQMQATMR
+28 RSLDSMQGSMQRTDATAGKLQTRMTRVAGAVRQANQQIGAQTSAYSGLTRVVAAYLSLRTLQSVIELSDQYGQMASRIRNAT
-39 RADSEAARLNT
+39 
-50 TVTKLSSAIKT
+50 SSAEEY
-61 IIAASALREM
+61 A
-71 ASMVQSYQEMADR
+71 MVQE
-84 VRLAS
+84 
-89 ASQEEYENVQARL
+89 RL
-102 LRTANG
+102 LQTANG
-108 TYRALSEA
+108 TFRALSEA
-116 QELYIR
+116 QEVYLATADTLRDLGYT
-122 TSAGLKALGY
+122 TSDVLDITDSFSYALVRDAARADQATTAMDAWSKALMKNKVEADGWASIMAATPSIVEGIAEATGRTQAEIRQLGASGKLSVEALNEGLRRTR
-132 DTTSALDVMDSLSYA
+132 DENKALADEMETSVADS
-147 FVTNATKADAAEAA
+147 FTKLRNSMTVFIGKVNESSGASQILTSNIAELADALQDPETIRAAQELAAGVVGALNQIIAGAKETVRIVKWAAEGIAAALHGAASDDIVRLEDQLNTYQEMLANPLKRLRIGGKGQAIALFSEDEIKANIAATQSLIDQFYKDQEKKPPVVVPNVESPSPQGKSGGKTGTVNAEAA
-161 ISQFSKAINTGK
+161 
-173 VSADQWETISSAVPS
+173 
-188 VIEDIGAAAGKT
+188 
-200 GAEVRSLGAQGQLT
+200 
-214 AQMLTEGLRKSLE
+214 
-227 ENSKA
+227 
-232 AAGMSNNLTDA
+232 
-243 GVRIRT
+243 
-249 AFTQVLVSLE
+249 
-259 DQTGAL
+259 
-265 QTFTNGLISAADALL
+265 
-280 EFGLDSEKMAAFLDT
+280 
-295 ATVAAASL
+295 
-303 ASVVAGRLVTSL
+303 
-315 YAAGAAQVQRL
+315 
-326 RATLEQIAADRNAAI
+326 
-341 GALRRAEAEKAAA
+341 
-354 AAAVALAQADLNAA
+354 
-368 RGSNAHA
+368 
-375 TALNALLAAK
+375 
-385 ERDLAATRALTAA
+385 
-398 QATLNGVATTGTVVM
+398 ATTGTKK
-413 GGLRSAM
+413 LTEAQK
-420 AFLGGPLGVVLLA
+420 AAKKAAQELA
-433 VTAIATFATNA
+433 
-444 REAKEPTDLL
+444 
-454 TLSVEKLGQAQLK
+454 QAQK
-467 VAQLD
+467 EN
-472 IDKRIQ
+472 IDTI
-478 AVSDKLKLLGE
+478 ASLG
-489 NYAFAAKEA
+489 
-498 QGSGRRA
+498 
-505 NRYAEDA
+505 
-512 VRIQGAVEELTQE
+512 
-525 LDQLQKKRSDVDA
+525 
-538 ALDKKSSSPSGNGPD
+538 
-553 RQANPEDT
+553 
-561 KALQNLRDEAELSA
+561 
-575 LAGEERAK
+575 
-583 LAARKKLSADATK
+583 
-596 EEIAEAE
+596 
-603 RLAVQI
+603 
-609 FRNSE
+609 
-614 ARKQEKKSASDT
+614 
-626 ASTVKKSMEDQ
+626 
-637 RRAALD
+637 
-643 NEKTIGDLSQQLAQA
+643 QQLALV
-658 GLKGKELAEAG
+658 GLKGKDLMQTQAEL
-669 AQSRLNPFAT
+669 QLNEYAT

-696 QQVEANKQLLG
+696 QQIEANKQLLG

-930 VISNGDASAQ
+930 VISNGDASVQ

-953 PPVSATSAM
+953 PPVSATAAM

>member
-17 SGLVNGTNAAD
+17 SSLVNGANAAD
-28 RSLDQMQATMR
+28 RSLDSMQGSMQRTDATAGKLQTRMTRVAGAVRQANQQIGAQTSAYSGLTRVVAAYLSLRTLQSVIELSDQYGQMASRIRNAT
-39 RADSEAARLNT
+39 
-50 TVTKLSSAIKT
+50 SSAEEY
-61 IIAASALREM
+61 A
-71 ASMVQSYQEMADR
+71 MVQE
-84 VRLAS
+84 
-89 ASQEEYENVQARL
+89 RL
-102 LRTANG
+102 LQTANG
-108 TYRALSEA
+108 TFRALSEA
-116 QELYIR
+116 QEVYLATADTLRDLGYT
-122 TSAGLKALGY
+122 TSDVLDITDSFSYALVRDAARADQATTAMDAWSKALMKNKVEADGWASIMAATPSIVEGIAEATGRTQAEIRQLGASGKLSVEALNEGLRRTR
-132 DTTSALDVMDSLSYA
+132 DENKALADEMETSVADS
-147 FVTNATKADAAEAA
+147 FTKLRNSMTVFIGKVNESSGASQILTSNIAELADALQDPETIRAAQELAAGVVGALNQIIAGAKETVRIVKWAAEGIAAALHGAASDDIVRLEDQLNTYQEMLANPLKRLRIGGKGQAIALFSEDEIKANIAATQALIDQFYKDQEKKPPVVVPNVESPSTQGKSGGKTGTVNAEAA
-161 ISQFSKAINTGK
+161 
-173 VSADQWETISSAVPS
+173 
-188 VIEDIGAAAGKT
+188 
-200 GAEVRSLGAQGQLT
+200 
-214 AQMLTEGLRKSLE
+214 
-227 ENSKA
+227 
-232 AAGMSNNLTDA
+232 
-243 GVRIRT
+243 
-249 AFTQVLVSLE
+249 
-259 DQTGAL
+259 
-265 QTFTNGLISAADALL
+265 
-280 EFGLDSEKMAAFLDT
+280 
-295 ATVAAASL
+295 
-303 ASVVAGRLVTSL
+303 
-315 YAAGAAQVQRL
+315 
-326 RATLEQIAADRNAAI
+326 
-341 GALRRAEAEKAAA
+341 
-354 AAAVALAQADLNAA
+354 
-368 RGSNAHA
+368 
-375 TALNALLAAK
+375 
-385 ERDLAATRALTAA
+385 
-398 QATLNGVATTGTVVM
+398 ATTGTKK
-413 GGLRSAM
+413 LTEAQK
-420 AFLGGPLGVVLLA
+420 AAKKAAQELA
-433 VTAIATFATNA
+433 
-444 REAKEPTDLL
+444 
-454 TLSVEKLGQAQLK
+454 QAQK
-467 VAQLD
+467 EN
-472 IDKRIQ
+472 IDTI
-478 AVSDKLKLLGE
+478 ASLG
-489 NYAFAAKEA
+489 
-498 QGSGRRA
+498 
-505 NRYAEDA
+505 
-512 VRIQGAVEELTQE
+512 
-525 LDQLQKKRSDVDA
+525 
-538 ALDKKSSSPSGNGPD
+538 
-553 RQANPEDT
+553 
-561 KALQNLRDEAELSA
+561 
-575 LAGEERAK
+575 
-583 LAARKKLSADATK
+583 
-596 EEIAEAE
+596 
-603 RLAVQI
+603 
-609 FRNSE
+609 
-614 ARKQEKKSASDT
+614 
-626 ASTVKKSMEDQ
+626 
-637 RRAALD
+637 
-643 NEKTIGDLSQQLAQA
+643 QQLALV
-658 GLKGKELAEAG
+658 GLKGKDLMQTQAEL
-669 AQSRLNPFAT
+669 QLNEYAT

-930 VISNGDASAQ
+930 VISNGDATAQ

-953 PPVSATSAM
+953 PPVSATATM

-974 EQDFANK
+974 EQDFVNK

>member
-17 SGLVNGTNAAD
+17 SSLVNGANAAD
-28 RSLDQMQATMR
+28 RSLDSMRGSMQRTDATAGKLQTRMTRVAGAVRQANQQIGAQTSAYSGLTRVVAAYLSLRTLQSVIELSDQYGQMASRIRNAT
-39 RADSEAARLNT
+39 
-50 TVTKLSSAIKT
+50 SSAEEY
-61 IIAASALREM
+61 A
-71 ASMVQSYQEMADR
+71 MVQE
-84 VRLAS
+84 
-89 ASQEEYENVQARL
+89 RL
-102 LRTANG
+102 LQTANG
-108 TYRALSEA
+108 TFRALSEA
-116 QELYIR
+116 QEVYLATADTLRDLGYT
-122 TSAGLKALGY
+122 TSDVLDITDSFSYALVRDAARADQATTAMDAWSKALMKNKVEADGWASIMAATPSIVEGIAEATGRTQAEIRQLGASGKLSVEALNEGLRRTR
-132 DTTSALDVMDSLSYA
+132 DENKALADEMETSVADSFTKLRNSMTVFIGKVNESSGASQVLTSNIAELANALQDPETIRAAQELAAGVVGALNQIIAGAKETVRIVKWAAEGIAAALHGAASDDIVRLEDQLNTYQEMLANPLKRLRIGGKGQAIALFSEDEIKA
-147 FVTNATKADAAEAA
+147 NIAATQALIDQFYKDQEKKPPVVVPNVESPSTQGKSGGKTGTVNAEAA
-161 ISQFSKAINTGK
+161 AT
-173 VSADQWETISSAVPS
+173 
-188 VIEDIGAAAGKT
+188 AGTKK
-200 GAEVRSLGAQGQLT
+200 
-214 AQMLTEGLRKSLE
+214 LTEAQ
-227 ENSKA
+227 KA
-232 AAGMSNNLTDA
+232 A
-243 GVRIRT
+243 
-249 AFTQVLVSLE
+249 
-259 DQTGAL
+259 
-265 QTFTNGLISAADALL
+265 
-280 EFGLDSEKMAAFLDT
+280 KK
-295 ATVAAASL
+295 
-303 ASVVAGRLVTSL
+303 
-315 YAAGAAQVQRL
+315 AAQ
-326 RATLEQIAADRNAAI
+326 E
-341 GALRRAEAEKAAA
+341 
-354 AAAVALAQADLNAA
+354 LAQAQ
-368 RGSNAHA
+368 
-375 TALNALLAAK
+375 K
-385 ERDLAATRALTAA
+385 ENIDTIA
-398 QATLNGVATTGTVVM
+398 
-413 GGLRSAM
+413 GL
-420 AFLGGPLGVVLLA
+420 G
-433 VTAIATFATNA
+433 
-444 REAKEPTDLL
+444 
-454 TLSVEKLGQAQLK
+454 
-467 VAQLD
+467 
-472 IDKRIQ
+472 
-478 AVSDKLKLLGE
+478 
-489 NYAFAAKEA
+489 
-498 QGSGRRA
+498 
-505 NRYAEDA
+505 
-512 VRIQGAVEELTQE
+512 
-525 LDQLQKKRSDVDA
+525 
-538 ALDKKSSSPSGNGPD
+538 
-553 RQANPEDT
+553 
-561 KALQNLRDEAELSA
+561 
-575 LAGEERAK
+575 
-583 LAARKKLSADATK
+583 
-596 EEIAEAE
+596 
-603 RLAVQI
+603 
-609 FRNSE
+609 
-614 ARKQEKKSASDT
+614 
-626 ASTVKKSMEDQ
+626 
-637 RRAALD
+637 
-643 NEKTIGDLSQQLAQA
+643 QQLALV
-658 GLKGKELAEAG
+658 GLKGKDLMQTQAEL
-669 AQSRLNPFAT
+669 QLNEYAT

-743 KTQAEQQHDATMKQL
+743 KAQAEQQHDATMKQL

-791 ITGANNGADAMR
+791 ITGASNGADAMR

-953 PPVSATSAM
+953 PPVSATAAM

>member
-17 SGLVNGTNAAD
+17 SSLVNGANAAD
-28 RSLDQMQATMR
+28 RSLDSMQGSMQRTDATAGKLQTRMTRVAGAVRQANQQIGAQTSAYSGLTRVVAAYLSLRTLQSVIELSDQYGQMASRIRNAT
-39 RADSEAARLNT
+39 
-50 TVTKLSSAIKT
+50 SSAEEY
-61 IIAASALREM
+61 A
-71 ASMVQSYQEMADR
+71 MVQE
-84 VRLAS
+84 
-89 ASQEEYENVQARL
+89 RL
-102 LRTANG
+102 LQTANG
-108 TYRALSEA
+108 TFRALGEA
-116 QELYIR
+116 QEVYLATADTLRDLGYT
-122 TSAGLKALGY
+122 TSDVLDITDSFSYALVRDAARADQATTAMDAWSKALMKNKVEADGWASIMAATPSIVEGIAEATGRTQAEIRQLGASGKLSVEALNEGLRRTR
-132 DTTSALDVMDSLSYA
+132 DENKALADEMETSVADSFTKLRNSMTVFIGKVNESSGASQILTSNIAELADALQDPETIRAAQDLAAGVVSALNQIIAGAKETVRIVKWAAEGIAAALHGAASDDIVRLEDQLNTYQEMLANPLKRLRIGGKGQAIALFSEDEIKA
-147 FVTNATKADAAEAA
+147 NIAATQALIDQFYKDQEKKPPVVVPNVAPPSTQGKSGGKTGTVNAEAA
-161 ISQFSKAINTGK
+161 
-173 VSADQWETISSAVPS
+173 
-188 VIEDIGAAAGKT
+188 
-200 GAEVRSLGAQGQLT
+200 
-214 AQMLTEGLRKSLE
+214 
-227 ENSKA
+227 
-232 AAGMSNNLTDA
+232 
-243 GVRIRT
+243 
-249 AFTQVLVSLE
+249 
-259 DQTGAL
+259 
-265 QTFTNGLISAADALL
+265 
-280 EFGLDSEKMAAFLDT
+280 
-295 ATVAAASL
+295 
-303 ASVVAGRLVTSL
+303 
-315 YAAGAAQVQRL
+315 
-326 RATLEQIAADRNAAI
+326 
-341 GALRRAEAEKAAA
+341 
-354 AAAVALAQADLNAA
+354 
-368 RGSNAHA
+368 
-375 TALNALLAAK
+375 
-385 ERDLAATRALTAA
+385 
-398 QATLNGVATTGTVVM
+398 ATTGTKK
-413 GGLRSAM
+413 LTEAQK
-420 AFLGGPLGVVLLA
+420 AAKKAAQELA
-433 VTAIATFATNA
+433 
-444 REAKEPTDLL
+444 
-454 TLSVEKLGQAQLK
+454 QAQK
-467 VAQLD
+467 EN
-472 IDKRIQ
+472 IDTI
-478 AVSDKLKLLGE
+478 ASLG
-489 NYAFAAKEA
+489 
-498 QGSGRRA
+498 
-505 NRYAEDA
+505 
-512 VRIQGAVEELTQE
+512 
-525 LDQLQKKRSDVDA
+525 
-538 ALDKKSSSPSGNGPD
+538 
-553 RQANPEDT
+553 
-561 KALQNLRDEAELSA
+561 
-575 LAGEERAK
+575 
-583 LAARKKLSADATK
+583 
-596 EEIAEAE
+596 
-603 RLAVQI
+603 
-609 FRNSE
+609 
-614 ARKQEKKSASDT
+614 
-626 ASTVKKSMEDQ
+626 
-637 RRAALD
+637 
-643 NEKTIGDLSQQLAQA
+643 QQLALV
-658 GLKGKELAEAG
+658 GLKGKDLMQTQAEL
-669 AQSRLNPFAT
+669 QLNEYAT

-696 QQVEANKQLLG
+696 QQIEANKQLLG

-743 KTQAEQQHDATMKQL
+743 KAQAEQQHDATMKQL

-930 VISNGDASAQ
+930 VISNGDATAQ

-953 PPVSATSAM
+953 PPVSATATM

>member
-17 SGLVNGTNAAD
+17 SSLVNGANAAD
-28 RSLDQMQATMR
+28 RSLDSMQGSMQRTDATAGKLQTRMTRVAGAVRQANQQIGAQTSAYSGLTRVVAAYLSLRTLQSVIELSDQYGQMASRIRNAT
-39 RADSEAARLNT
+39 
-50 TVTKLSSAIKT
+50 SSAEEY
-61 IIAASALREM
+61 A
-71 ASMVQSYQEMADR
+71 MVQE
-84 VRLAS
+84 
-89 ASQEEYENVQARL
+89 RL
-102 LRTANG
+102 LQTANG
-108 TYRALSEA
+108 TFRALSEA
-116 QELYIR
+116 QEVYLATADTLRDLGYT
-122 TSAGLKALGY
+122 TSDVLDITDSFSYALVRDAARADQATTAMDAWSKALMKNKVEADGWASIMAATPSIVEGIAEATGRTQAEIRQLGASGKLSVEALNEGLRRTR
-132 DTTSALDVMDSLSYA
+132 DENKALADEMETSVADS
-147 FVTNATKADAAEAA
+147 FTKLRNSMTVFIGKVNESSGASQILTSNIAELADALQDPETIRAAQELAAGVVGALNQIIAGAKETVRIVKWAAEGIAAALHGAASDDIVRLEDQLNTYQEMLANPLKRLRIGGKGQAIALFSEDEIKANIAATQALIDQFYKDQEKKPPVVVPNVAPPSTQGKSGGKTGTVNAEAA
-161 ISQFSKAINTGK
+161 
-173 VSADQWETISSAVPS
+173 
-188 VIEDIGAAAGKT
+188 
-200 GAEVRSLGAQGQLT
+200 
-214 AQMLTEGLRKSLE
+214 
-227 ENSKA
+227 
-232 AAGMSNNLTDA
+232 
-243 GVRIRT
+243 
-249 AFTQVLVSLE
+249 
-259 DQTGAL
+259 
-265 QTFTNGLISAADALL
+265 
-280 EFGLDSEKMAAFLDT
+280 
-295 ATVAAASL
+295 
-303 ASVVAGRLVTSL
+303 
-315 YAAGAAQVQRL
+315 
-326 RATLEQIAADRNAAI
+326 
-341 GALRRAEAEKAAA
+341 
-354 AAAVALAQADLNAA
+354 
-368 RGSNAHA
+368 
-375 TALNALLAAK
+375 
-385 ERDLAATRALTAA
+385 
-398 QATLNGVATTGTVVM
+398 ATTGTKK
-413 GGLRSAM
+413 LTEAQK
-420 AFLGGPLGVVLLA
+420 AAKKAAQELA
-433 VTAIATFATNA
+433 
-444 REAKEPTDLL
+444 
-454 TLSVEKLGQAQLK
+454 QAQK
-467 VAQLD
+467 EN
-472 IDKRIQ
+472 IDTI
-478 AVSDKLKLLGE
+478 ASLG
-489 NYAFAAKEA
+489 
-498 QGSGRRA
+498 
-505 NRYAEDA
+505 
-512 VRIQGAVEELTQE
+512 
-525 LDQLQKKRSDVDA
+525 
-538 ALDKKSSSPSGNGPD
+538 
-553 RQANPEDT
+553 
-561 KALQNLRDEAELSA
+561 
-575 LAGEERAK
+575 
-583 LAARKKLSADATK
+583 
-596 EEIAEAE
+596 
-603 RLAVQI
+603 
-609 FRNSE
+609 
-614 ARKQEKKSASDT
+614 
-626 ASTVKKSMEDQ
+626 
-637 RRAALD
+637 
-643 NEKTIGDLSQQLAQA
+643 QQLALV
-658 GLKGKELAEAG
+658 GLKGKELMQTQAEL
-669 AQSRLNPFAT
+669 QLNEYAT

-696 QQVEANKQLLG
+696 QQIEANKQLLG

-743 KTQAEQQHDATMKQL
+743 KAQAEQQHDATMKQL

-915 AANGR
+915 SANGR

-953 PPVSATSAM
+953 PPVSATAAM

>member
-1 MAENVG
+1 MAENIG

-17 SGLVNGTNAAD
+17 SSLVNGANAAD
-28 RSLDQMQATMR
+28 RSLDSMQGSMQRTDATAGKLQTRMTRVAGAVRQANQQIGAQTSAYSGLTRVVAAYLSLRTLQSVIELSDQYGQMASRIRNAT
-39 RADSEAARLNT
+39 
-50 TVTKLSSAIKT
+50 SSAEEY
-61 IIAASALREM
+61 A
-71 ASMVQSYQEMADR
+71 MVQE
-84 VRLAS
+84 
-89 ASQEEYENVQARL
+89 RL
-102 LRTANG
+102 LQTANG
-108 TYRALSEA
+108 TFRALSEA
-116 QELYIR
+116 QEVYLATADTLRDLGYT
-122 TSAGLKALGY
+122 TSDVLDITDSFSYALVRDAARADQATTAMDAWSKALMKNKVEADGWASIMAA
-132 DTTSALDVMDSLSYA
+132 TPSIVEGIAEATGR
-147 FVTNATKADAAEAA
+147 TKAEIRQLGASGKLSVEALNEGLRRTRDENKALADEMETSVADSFTKLRNSMTVFIGKVNESSGASQVLTSNIAELANALQDPETIRAAQELAAGVVGALNQIIAGAKETVRIVKWAAEGIAAALHGAASDDIVRLEDQLNTYQEMLANPLKRLRIGGKGQAIALFSEDEIKANIAATQALIDQFYKDQEKKPPVVVPNVESPSTQGKSGGKTGTVNAEAA
-161 ISQFSKAINTGK
+161 AT
-173 VSADQWETISSAVPS
+173 
-188 VIEDIGAAAGKT
+188 AGTKK
-200 GAEVRSLGAQGQLT
+200 
-214 AQMLTEGLRKSLE
+214 LTEAQ
-227 ENSKA
+227 KA
-232 AAGMSNNLTDA
+232 A
-243 GVRIRT
+243 
-249 AFTQVLVSLE
+249 
-259 DQTGAL
+259 
-265 QTFTNGLISAADALL
+265 
-280 EFGLDSEKMAAFLDT
+280 KK
-295 ATVAAASL
+295 
-303 ASVVAGRLVTSL
+303 
-315 YAAGAAQVQRL
+315 AAQ
-326 RATLEQIAADRNAAI
+326 E
-341 GALRRAEAEKAAA
+341 
-354 AAAVALAQADLNAA
+354 LAQAQ
-368 RGSNAHA
+368 
-375 TALNALLAAK
+375 K
-385 ERDLAATRALTAA
+385 ENIDTIA
-398 QATLNGVATTGTVVM
+398 
-413 GGLRSAM
+413 GL
-420 AFLGGPLGVVLLA
+420 G
-433 VTAIATFATNA
+433 
-444 REAKEPTDLL
+444 
-454 TLSVEKLGQAQLK
+454 
-467 VAQLD
+467 
-472 IDKRIQ
+472 
-478 AVSDKLKLLGE
+478 
-489 NYAFAAKEA
+489 
-498 QGSGRRA
+498 
-505 NRYAEDA
+505 
-512 VRIQGAVEELTQE
+512 
-525 LDQLQKKRSDVDA
+525 
-538 ALDKKSSSPSGNGPD
+538 
-553 RQANPEDT
+553 
-561 KALQNLRDEAELSA
+561 
-575 LAGEERAK
+575 
-583 LAARKKLSADATK
+583 
-596 EEIAEAE
+596 
-603 RLAVQI
+603 
-609 FRNSE
+609 
-614 ARKQEKKSASDT
+614 
-626 ASTVKKSMEDQ
+626 
-637 RRAALD
+637 
-643 NEKTIGDLSQQLAQA
+643 QQLALV
-658 GLKGKELAEAG
+658 GLKGKDLMQTQAEL
-669 AQSRLNPFAT
+669 QLNEYAT

-743 KTQAEQQHDATMKQL
+743 KAQAEQQHDATMKQL

-930 VISNGDASAQ
+930 VISNGDATAQ

-953 PPVSATSAM
+953 PPVSATATM

>member
-17 SGLVNGTNAAD
+17 SSLVNGANAAD
-28 RSLDQMQATMR
+28 RSLDSMQGSMQRTDATAGKLQTRMTRVAGAVRQANQQIGAQTSAYSGLTRVVAAYLSLRTLQSVIELSDQYGQMASRIRNAT
-39 RADSEAARLNT
+39 
-50 TVTKLSSAIKT
+50 SSAEEY
-61 IIAASALREM
+61 A
-71 ASMVQSYQEMADR
+71 MVQE
-84 VRLAS
+84 
-89 ASQEEYENVQARL
+89 RL
-102 LRTANG
+102 LQTANG
-108 TYRALSEA
+108 TFRALSEA
-116 QELYIR
+116 QEVYLATADTLRDLGYT
-122 TSAGLKALGY
+122 TSDVLDITDSFSYALVRDAARADQATTAMDAWSKALMKNKVEADGWASIMAATPSIVEGIAEATGRTQAEIRQLGASGKLSVEALNEGLRRTR
-132 DTTSALDVMDSLSYA
+132 DENKALADEMETSVADS
-147 FVTNATKADAAEAA
+147 FTKLRNSMTVFIGKVNESSGASQILTSNIAELADALQDPETIRAAQELAAGVVGALNQIIAGAKETVRIVKWAAEGIAAALHGAASDDIVRLEDQLNTYQEMLANPLKRLRIGGKGQAIALFSEDEIKANIAATQALIDQFYKDQEKKPPVVVPNVAPPSTQGKSGGKTGTVNAEAA
-161 ISQFSKAINTGK
+161 
-173 VSADQWETISSAVPS
+173 
-188 VIEDIGAAAGKT
+188 
-200 GAEVRSLGAQGQLT
+200 
-214 AQMLTEGLRKSLE
+214 
-227 ENSKA
+227 
-232 AAGMSNNLTDA
+232 
-243 GVRIRT
+243 
-249 AFTQVLVSLE
+249 
-259 DQTGAL
+259 
-265 QTFTNGLISAADALL
+265 
-280 EFGLDSEKMAAFLDT
+280 
-295 ATVAAASL
+295 
-303 ASVVAGRLVTSL
+303 
-315 YAAGAAQVQRL
+315 
-326 RATLEQIAADRNAAI
+326 
-341 GALRRAEAEKAAA
+341 
-354 AAAVALAQADLNAA
+354 
-368 RGSNAHA
+368 
-375 TALNALLAAK
+375 
-385 ERDLAATRALTAA
+385 
-398 QATLNGVATTGTVVM
+398 ATTGTKK
-413 GGLRSAM
+413 LTEAQK
-420 AFLGGPLGVVLLA
+420 AAKKAAQELA
-433 VTAIATFATNA
+433 
-444 REAKEPTDLL
+444 
-454 TLSVEKLGQAQLK
+454 QAQK
-467 VAQLD
+467 ENTDTIAG
-472 IDKRIQ
+472 
-478 AVSDKLKLLGE
+478 LG
-489 NYAFAAKEA
+489 
-498 QGSGRRA
+498 
-505 NRYAEDA
+505 
-512 VRIQGAVEELTQE
+512 
-525 LDQLQKKRSDVDA
+525 
-538 ALDKKSSSPSGNGPD
+538 
-553 RQANPEDT
+553 
-561 KALQNLRDEAELSA
+561 
-575 LAGEERAK
+575 
-583 LAARKKLSADATK
+583 
-596 EEIAEAE
+596 
-603 RLAVQI
+603 
-609 FRNSE
+609 
-614 ARKQEKKSASDT
+614 
-626 ASTVKKSMEDQ
+626 
-637 RRAALD
+637 
-643 NEKTIGDLSQQLAQA
+643 QQLALV
-658 GLKGKELAEAG
+658 GLKGKDLMQTQAEL
-669 AQSRLNPFAT
+669 QLNEYAT

-707 QMDPIAGEDQ
+707 QIDPIAGEDQ

-930 VISNGDASAQ
+930 VISNGDATAQ

-953 PPVSATSAM
+953 PPVSATATM

>member
-17 SGLVNGTNAAD
+17 SSLVNGANAAD
-28 RSLDQMQATMR
+28 RSLDSMQGSMQRTDATAGKLQTRMTRVAGAVRQANQQIGAQTSAYSGLTRVVAAYLSLRTLQSVIELSDQYGQMASRIRNAT
-39 RADSEAARLNT
+39 
-50 TVTKLSSAIKT
+50 SSAEEY
-61 IIAASALREM
+61 A
-71 ASMVQSYQEMADR
+71 MVQE
-84 VRLAS
+84 
-89 ASQEEYENVQARL
+89 RL
-102 LRTANG
+102 LQTANG
-108 TYRALSEA
+108 TFRALSEA
-116 QELYIR
+116 QEVYLATADTLRDLGYT
-122 TSAGLKALGY
+122 TSDVLDITDSFSYALVRDAARADQATTAMDAWSKALMKNKVEADGWASIMAATPSIVEGIAEATGRTQAEIRQLGASGKLSVEALNEGLRRTR
-132 DTTSALDVMDSLSYA
+132 DENKALADEMETSVADS
-147 FVTNATKADAAEAA
+147 FTKLRNSMTVFIGKVNESSGASQILTSNIAELADALQDPETIRAAQELAAGVVGALNQIIAGAKETVRIVKWAAEGIAAALHGAASDDIVRLEDQLNTYQEMLANPLKRLRIGGKGQAIALFSEDEIKANIAATQALIDQFYKDQEKKPPVVVPNVAPPSTQGKSGGKTGTVNAEAA
-161 ISQFSKAINTGK
+161 
-173 VSADQWETISSAVPS
+173 
-188 VIEDIGAAAGKT
+188 
-200 GAEVRSLGAQGQLT
+200 
-214 AQMLTEGLRKSLE
+214 
-227 ENSKA
+227 
-232 AAGMSNNLTDA
+232 
-243 GVRIRT
+243 
-249 AFTQVLVSLE
+249 
-259 DQTGAL
+259 
-265 QTFTNGLISAADALL
+265 
-280 EFGLDSEKMAAFLDT
+280 
-295 ATVAAASL
+295 
-303 ASVVAGRLVTSL
+303 
-315 YAAGAAQVQRL
+315 
-326 RATLEQIAADRNAAI
+326 
-341 GALRRAEAEKAAA
+341 
-354 AAAVALAQADLNAA
+354 
-368 RGSNAHA
+368 
-375 TALNALLAAK
+375 
-385 ERDLAATRALTAA
+385 
-398 QATLNGVATTGTVVM
+398 ATTGTKK
-413 GGLRSAM
+413 LTEAQK
-420 AFLGGPLGVVLLA
+420 AAKKAAQELA
-433 VTAIATFATNA
+433 
-444 REAKEPTDLL
+444 
-454 TLSVEKLGQAQLK
+454 QAQK
-467 VAQLD
+467 EN
-472 IDKRIQ
+472 IDTI
-478 AVSDKLKLLGE
+478 AGLG
-489 NYAFAAKEA
+489 
-498 QGSGRRA
+498 
-505 NRYAEDA
+505 
-512 VRIQGAVEELTQE
+512 
-525 LDQLQKKRSDVDA
+525 
-538 ALDKKSSSPSGNGPD
+538 
-553 RQANPEDT
+553 
-561 KALQNLRDEAELSA
+561 
-575 LAGEERAK
+575 
-583 LAARKKLSADATK
+583 
-596 EEIAEAE
+596 
-603 RLAVQI
+603 
-609 FRNSE
+609 
-614 ARKQEKKSASDT
+614 
-626 ASTVKKSMEDQ
+626 
-637 RRAALD
+637 
-643 NEKTIGDLSQQLAQA
+643 QQLALV
-658 GLKGKELAEAG
+658 GLKGKDLMQTQAEL
-669 AQSRLNPFAT
+669 QLNEYAT

-707 QMDPIAGEDQ
+707 QMDPIAGEDK

-930 VISNGDASAQ
+930 VISNGDATAQ

-953 PPVSATSAM
+953 PPVSATATM

>member
-17 SGLVNGTNAAD
+17 SSLVNGANAAD
-28 RSLDQMQATMR
+28 RSLDSMQGSMQRTDATAGKLQTRMTRVAGAVRQANQQIGAQTSAYSGLTRVVAAYLSLRTLQSVIELSDQYGQMASRIRNAT
-39 RADSEAARLNT
+39 
-50 TVTKLSSAIKT
+50 SSAEEY
-61 IIAASALREM
+61 A
-71 ASMVQSYQEMADR
+71 MVQE
-84 VRLAS
+84 
-89 ASQEEYENVQARL
+89 RL
-102 LRTANG
+102 LQTANG
-108 TYRALSEA
+108 TFRALSEA
-116 QELYIR
+116 QEVYLATADTLRDLGYT
-122 TSAGLKALGY
+122 TSDVLDITDSFSYALVRDAARADQATTAMDAWSKALMKNKVEADGWASIMAATPSIVEGIAEATGRTQAEIRQLGASGKLSVEALNEGLRRTR
-132 DTTSALDVMDSLSYA
+132 DENKALADEMETSVADSFTKLRNSMTVFIGKVNESSGASQILTSNIAELADALQDPETIRAAQDLAAGVVSALIQIIAGAKETVRIVKWAAEGIAAALHGAASDDIVRLEDQLNTYQEMLANPLKRLRIGGKGQAIALFSEDEIKA
-147 FVTNATKADAAEAA
+147 NIAATQALIDQFYKDQEKTPPVVVPNVESPSPQGKSGGKTGTVNAEAA
-161 ISQFSKAINTGK
+161 AT
-173 VSADQWETISSAVPS
+173 
-188 VIEDIGAAAGKT
+188 AGTKK
-200 GAEVRSLGAQGQLT
+200 
-214 AQMLTEGLRKSLE
+214 LTEAQ
-227 ENSKA
+227 KA
-232 AAGMSNNLTDA
+232 A
-243 GVRIRT
+243 
-249 AFTQVLVSLE
+249 
-259 DQTGAL
+259 
-265 QTFTNGLISAADALL
+265 
-280 EFGLDSEKMAAFLDT
+280 KK
-295 ATVAAASL
+295 
-303 ASVVAGRLVTSL
+303 
-315 YAAGAAQVQRL
+315 AAQ
-326 RATLEQIAADRNAAI
+326 E
-341 GALRRAEAEKAAA
+341 
-354 AAAVALAQADLNAA
+354 LAQAQ
-368 RGSNAHA
+368 
-375 TALNALLAAK
+375 K
-385 ERDLAATRALTAA
+385 ENID
-398 QATLNGVATTGTVVM
+398 
-413 GGLRSAM
+413 
-420 AFLGGPLGVVLLA
+420 
-433 VTAIATFATNA
+433 AIA
-444 REAKEPTDLL
+444 
-454 TLSVEKLGQAQLK
+454 SLG
-467 VAQLD
+467 
-472 IDKRIQ
+472 
-478 AVSDKLKLLGE
+478 
-489 NYAFAAKEA
+489 
-498 QGSGRRA
+498 
-505 NRYAEDA
+505 
-512 VRIQGAVEELTQE
+512 
-525 LDQLQKKRSDVDA
+525 
-538 ALDKKSSSPSGNGPD
+538 
-553 RQANPEDT
+553 
-561 KALQNLRDEAELSA
+561 
-575 LAGEERAK
+575 
-583 LAARKKLSADATK
+583 
-596 EEIAEAE
+596 
-603 RLAVQI
+603 
-609 FRNSE
+609 
-614 ARKQEKKSASDT
+614 
-626 ASTVKKSMEDQ
+626 
-637 RRAALD
+637 
-643 NEKTIGDLSQQLAQA
+643 QQLALV
-658 GLKGKELAEAG
+658 GLKGKELMQTQAEL
-669 AQSRLNPFAT
+669 QLNEYAT

-696 QQVEANKQLLG
+696 QQIEANKQLLG

-743 KTQAEQQHDATMKQL
+743 KAQAEQQHDATMKQL

-828 IMGQA
+828 IMGQT

-953 PPVSATSAM
+953 PPVSATAAM

>member
-17 SGLVNGTNAAD
+17 SSLVNGANAAD
-28 RSLDQMQATMR
+28 RSLDSMQGSMQRTDATAGKLQTRMTRVAGAVRQANQQIGAQTSAYSGLTRVVAAYLSLRTLQSVIELSDQYGQMASRIRNAT
-39 RADSEAARLNT
+39 
-50 TVTKLSSAIKT
+50 SSAEEY
-61 IIAASALREM
+61 A
-71 ASMVQSYQEMADR
+71 MVQE
-84 VRLAS
+84 
-89 ASQEEYENVQARL
+89 RL
-102 LRTANG
+102 LQTANG
-108 TYRALSEA
+108 TFRALSEA
-116 QELYIR
+116 QEVYLATADTLRDLGYT
-122 TSAGLKALGY
+122 TSDVLDITDSFSYALVRDAARADQATTAMDAWSKALMKNKVEADGWASIMAATPSIVEGIAEATGRTQAEIRQLGASGKLSVEALNEGLRRTR
-132 DTTSALDVMDSLSYA
+132 DENKALADEMETSVADS
-147 FVTNATKADAAEAA
+147 FTKLRNSMTVFIGKVNESSGASQILTSNIAELADALQDPETIRAAQELAAGVVGALNQIIAGAKETVRIVKWAAEGIAAALHGAASDDIVRLEDQLNTYQEMLANPLKRLRIGGKGQAIALFSEDEIKANIAATQALIDQFYKDQEKKPPVVVPNVESPSTQGKSGGKTGTVNAEAA
-161 ISQFSKAINTGK
+161 AT
-173 VSADQWETISSAVPS
+173 
-188 VIEDIGAAAGKT
+188 AGTKK
-200 GAEVRSLGAQGQLT
+200 
-214 AQMLTEGLRKSLE
+214 LTEAQ
-227 ENSKA
+227 KA
-232 AAGMSNNLTDA
+232 A
-243 GVRIRT
+243 
-249 AFTQVLVSLE
+249 
-259 DQTGAL
+259 
-265 QTFTNGLISAADALL
+265 
-280 EFGLDSEKMAAFLDT
+280 KK
-295 ATVAAASL
+295 
-303 ASVVAGRLVTSL
+303 
-315 YAAGAAQVQRL
+315 AAQ
-326 RATLEQIAADRNAAI
+326 E
-341 GALRRAEAEKAAA
+341 
-354 AAAVALAQADLNAA
+354 LAQAQ
-368 RGSNAHA
+368 
-375 TALNALLAAK
+375 K
-385 ERDLAATRALTAA
+385 ENIDTIA
-398 QATLNGVATTGTVVM
+398 
-413 GGLRSAM
+413 GL
-420 AFLGGPLGVVLLA
+420 G
-433 VTAIATFATNA
+433 
-444 REAKEPTDLL
+444 
-454 TLSVEKLGQAQLK
+454 
-467 VAQLD
+467 
-472 IDKRIQ
+472 
-478 AVSDKLKLLGE
+478 
-489 NYAFAAKEA
+489 
-498 QGSGRRA
+498 
-505 NRYAEDA
+505 
-512 VRIQGAVEELTQE
+512 
-525 LDQLQKKRSDVDA
+525 
-538 ALDKKSSSPSGNGPD
+538 
-553 RQANPEDT
+553 
-561 KALQNLRDEAELSA
+561 
-575 LAGEERAK
+575 
-583 LAARKKLSADATK
+583 
-596 EEIAEAE
+596 
-603 RLAVQI
+603 
-609 FRNSE
+609 
-614 ARKQEKKSASDT
+614 
-626 ASTVKKSMEDQ
+626 
-637 RRAALD
+637 
-643 NEKTIGDLSQQLAQA
+643 QQLALV
-658 GLKGKELAEAG
+658 GLKGKDLMQTQAEL
-669 AQSRLNPFAT
+669 QLNEYAT

-743 KTQAEQQHDATMKQL
+743 KAQAEQQHDATMKQL

-930 VISNGDASAQ
+930 VISNGDATAQ

-953 PPVSATSAM
+953 PPVSATATM

>member
-17 SGLVNGTNAAD
+17 SSLVNGANAAD
-28 RSLDQMQATMR
+28 RSLDSMQGSMQRTDATAGKLQTRMTRVAGAVRQANQQIGAQTSAYSGLTRVVAAYLSLRTLQSVIELSDQYGQMASRIRNAT
-39 RADSEAARLNT
+39 
-50 TVTKLSSAIKT
+50 SSAEEY
-61 IIAASALREM
+61 A
-71 ASMVQSYQEMADR
+71 MVQE
-84 VRLAS
+84 
-89 ASQEEYENVQARL
+89 RL
-102 LRTANG
+102 LQTANG
-108 TYRALSEA
+108 TFRALSEA
-116 QELYIR
+116 QEVYLATADTLRDLGYT
-122 TSAGLKALGY
+122 TSDVLDITDSFSYALVRDAARADQATTAMDAWSKALMKNKVEADGWASIMAATPSIVEGIAEATGRTQAEIRQLGASGKLSVEALNEGLRRTR
-132 DTTSALDVMDSLSYA
+132 DENKALADEMETSVADS
-147 FVTNATKADAAEAA
+147 FTKLRNSMTVFIGKVNESSGASQILTSNIAELADALQDPETIRAAQELAAGVVGALNQIIAGAKETVRIVKWAAEGIAAALHGAASDDIVRLEDQLNTYQEMLANPLKRLRIGGKGQAIALFSEDEIKANIAATQALIDQFYKDQEKKPPVVVPNVESPSTQGKSGGKTGTVNAEAA
-161 ISQFSKAINTGK
+161 AT
-173 VSADQWETISSAVPS
+173 
-188 VIEDIGAAAGKT
+188 AGTKK
-200 GAEVRSLGAQGQLT
+200 
-214 AQMLTEGLRKSLE
+214 LTEAQ
-227 ENSKA
+227 KA
-232 AAGMSNNLTDA
+232 A
-243 GVRIRT
+243 
-249 AFTQVLVSLE
+249 
-259 DQTGAL
+259 
-265 QTFTNGLISAADALL
+265 
-280 EFGLDSEKMAAFLDT
+280 KK
-295 ATVAAASL
+295 
-303 ASVVAGRLVTSL
+303 
-315 YAAGAAQVQRL
+315 AAQ
-326 RATLEQIAADRNAAI
+326 E
-341 GALRRAEAEKAAA
+341 
-354 AAAVALAQADLNAA
+354 LAQAQ
-368 RGSNAHA
+368 
-375 TALNALLAAK
+375 K
-385 ERDLAATRALTAA
+385 ENIDTIA
-398 QATLNGVATTGTVVM
+398 
-413 GGLRSAM
+413 GL
-420 AFLGGPLGVVLLA
+420 G
-433 VTAIATFATNA
+433 
-444 REAKEPTDLL
+444 
-454 TLSVEKLGQAQLK
+454 
-467 VAQLD
+467 
-472 IDKRIQ
+472 
-478 AVSDKLKLLGE
+478 
-489 NYAFAAKEA
+489 
-498 QGSGRRA
+498 
-505 NRYAEDA
+505 
-512 VRIQGAVEELTQE
+512 
-525 LDQLQKKRSDVDA
+525 
-538 ALDKKSSSPSGNGPD
+538 
-553 RQANPEDT
+553 
-561 KALQNLRDEAELSA
+561 
-575 LAGEERAK
+575 
-583 LAARKKLSADATK
+583 
-596 EEIAEAE
+596 
-603 RLAVQI
+603 
-609 FRNSE
+609 
-614 ARKQEKKSASDT
+614 
-626 ASTVKKSMEDQ
+626 
-637 RRAALD
+637 
-643 NEKTIGDLSQQLAQA
+643 QQLALV
-658 GLKGKELAEAG
+658 GLKGKDLMQTQAEL
-669 AQSRLNPFAT
+669 QLNEYAT

-930 VISNGDASAQ
+930 VISNGDATAQ

-953 PPVSATSAM
+953 PPVSATATM

>member
-17 SGLVNGTNAAD
+17 SSLVNGANAAD
-28 RSLDQMQATMR
+28 RSLDSMQGSMQRTDATAGKLQTRMTRVAGAVRQANQQIGAQTSAYSGLTRVVAAYLSLRTLQSVIELSDQYGQMASRIRNAT
-39 RADSEAARLNT
+39 
-50 TVTKLSSAIKT
+50 SSAEEY
-61 IIAASALREM
+61 A
-71 ASMVQSYQEMADR
+71 MVQE
-84 VRLAS
+84 
-89 ASQEEYENVQARL
+89 RL
-102 LRTANG
+102 LQTANG
-108 TYRALSEA
+108 TFRALSEA
-116 QELYIR
+116 QEVYLATADTLRDLGYTTSDVLDITDSFSYALVRDAARADQATTAMDAWSNALMKNKVEADGWASIMAATPSIVEGIAEATGRTQAEIR
-122 TSAGLKALGY
+122 QLGASGKLSVEALNEGLRRTRDENKALA
-132 DTTSALDVMDSLSYA
+132 DEMETSVADS
-147 FVTNATKADAAEAA
+147 FTKLRNSMTVFIGKVNESSGASQILTSNIAELADALQDPETIRAAQELAAGVVGALNQIIAGAKETVRIVKWAAEGIAAALHGAASDDIVRLEDQLNTYQEMLANPLKRLRIGGKGQAIALFSEDEIKANIAATQALIDQFYKDQEKKPPVVVPNVAPPSTQGKSGGKTGTVNAEAA
-161 ISQFSKAINTGK
+161 AT
-173 VSADQWETISSAVPS
+173 
-188 VIEDIGAAAGKT
+188 AGTKK
-200 GAEVRSLGAQGQLT
+200 
-214 AQMLTEGLRKSLE
+214 LTEAQ
-227 ENSKA
+227 KA
-232 AAGMSNNLTDA
+232 A
-243 GVRIRT
+243 
-249 AFTQVLVSLE
+249 
-259 DQTGAL
+259 
-265 QTFTNGLISAADALL
+265 
-280 EFGLDSEKMAAFLDT
+280 KK
-295 ATVAAASL
+295 
-303 ASVVAGRLVTSL
+303 
-315 YAAGAAQVQRL
+315 AAQ
-326 RATLEQIAADRNAAI
+326 E
-341 GALRRAEAEKAAA
+341 
-354 AAAVALAQADLNAA
+354 LAQAQ
-368 RGSNAHA
+368 
-375 TALNALLAAK
+375 K
-385 ERDLAATRALTAA
+385 ENID
-398 QATLNGVATTGTVVM
+398 
-413 GGLRSAM
+413 
-420 AFLGGPLGVVLLA
+420 
-433 VTAIATFATNA
+433 AIA
-444 REAKEPTDLL
+444 
-454 TLSVEKLGQAQLK
+454 SLG
-467 VAQLD
+467 
-472 IDKRIQ
+472 
-478 AVSDKLKLLGE
+478 
-489 NYAFAAKEA
+489 
-498 QGSGRRA
+498 
-505 NRYAEDA
+505 
-512 VRIQGAVEELTQE
+512 
-525 LDQLQKKRSDVDA
+525 
-538 ALDKKSSSPSGNGPD
+538 
-553 RQANPEDT
+553 
-561 KALQNLRDEAELSA
+561 
-575 LAGEERAK
+575 
-583 LAARKKLSADATK
+583 
-596 EEIAEAE
+596 
-603 RLAVQI
+603 
-609 FRNSE
+609 
-614 ARKQEKKSASDT
+614 
-626 ASTVKKSMEDQ
+626 
-637 RRAALD
+637 
-643 NEKTIGDLSQQLAQA
+643 QQLALV
-658 GLKGKELAEAG
+658 GLKGKELMQTQAEL
-669 AQSRLNPFAT
+669 QLNEYAT

-696 QQVEANKQLLG
+696 QQIEANKQLLG

-776 LDQVQQAGTNALTGL
+776 LDQVQQASTNALTGL

-953 PPVSATSAM
+953 PPVSATAAM

>member
-17 SGLVNGTNAAD
+17 SSLVNGANAAD
-28 RSLDQMQATMR
+28 RSLDSMQGSMQRTDATAGKLQTRMTRVAGAVRQANQQIGAQTSAYSGLTRVVAAYLSLRTLQSVIELSDQYGQMASRIRNAT
-39 RADSEAARLNT
+39 
-50 TVTKLSSAIKT
+50 SSAEEY
-61 IIAASALREM
+61 A
-71 ASMVQSYQEMADR
+71 MVQE
-84 VRLAS
+84 
-89 ASQEEYENVQARL
+89 RL
-102 LRTANG
+102 LQTANG
-108 TYRALSEA
+108 TFRALSEA
-116 QELYIR
+116 QEVYLATADTLRDLGYT
-122 TSAGLKALGY
+122 TSDVLDITDSFSYALVRDAARADQATTAMDAWSKALMKNKVEADGWASIMAATPSIVEGIAEATGRTQAEIRQLGASGKLSVEALNEGLRRTR
-132 DTTSALDVMDSLSYA
+132 DENKALADEMETSVADS
-147 FVTNATKADAAEAA
+147 FTKLRNSMTVFIGKVNESSGASQILTSNIAELADAL
-161 ISQFSKAINTGK
+161 Q
-173 VSADQWETISSAVPS
+173 DPETIRAAQELAAGV
-188 VIEDIGAAAGKT
+188 VGALNQIIAGAKETVRIVKWAAEGIAAALHGAASDDIVRLEDQLNTYQEMLANPLKRLRIGGKGQAIALFSEDEIKANIAATQALIDQFYKDQEKKPPVVVPNVESPSPQGKSGGKT
-200 GAEVRSLGAQGQLT
+200 GTVNAEADAT
-214 AQMLTEGLRKSLE
+214 AGTKKLTEAQ
-227 ENSKA
+227 KA
-232 AAGMSNNLTDA
+232 A
-243 GVRIRT
+243 
-249 AFTQVLVSLE
+249 
-259 DQTGAL
+259 
-265 QTFTNGLISAADALL
+265 
-280 EFGLDSEKMAAFLDT
+280 KK
-295 ATVAAASL
+295 
-303 ASVVAGRLVTSL
+303 
-315 YAAGAAQVQRL
+315 AAQ
-326 RATLEQIAADRNAAI
+326 E
-341 GALRRAEAEKAAA
+341 
-354 AAAVALAQADLNAA
+354 LAQAQ
-368 RGSNAHA
+368 
-375 TALNALLAAK
+375 K
-385 ERDLAATRALTAA
+385 ENIDTIA
-398 QATLNGVATTGTVVM
+398 
-413 GGLRSAM
+413 GL
-420 AFLGGPLGVVLLA
+420 G
-433 VTAIATFATNA
+433 
-444 REAKEPTDLL
+444 
-454 TLSVEKLGQAQLK
+454 
-467 VAQLD
+467 
-472 IDKRIQ
+472 
-478 AVSDKLKLLGE
+478 
-489 NYAFAAKEA
+489 
-498 QGSGRRA
+498 
-505 NRYAEDA
+505 
-512 VRIQGAVEELTQE
+512 
-525 LDQLQKKRSDVDA
+525 
-538 ALDKKSSSPSGNGPD
+538 
-553 RQANPEDT
+553 
-561 KALQNLRDEAELSA
+561 
-575 LAGEERAK
+575 
-583 LAARKKLSADATK
+583 
-596 EEIAEAE
+596 
-603 RLAVQI
+603 
-609 FRNSE
+609 
-614 ARKQEKKSASDT
+614 
-626 ASTVKKSMEDQ
+626 
-637 RRAALD
+637 
-643 NEKTIGDLSQQLAQA
+643 QQLALV
-658 GLKGKELAEAG
+658 GLKGKDLMQAQAEL
-669 AQSRLNPFAT
+669 QLNEYAT

-696 QQVEANKQLLG
+696 QQIEANKQLLG

-940 GSPQISLQIINNG
+940 DSPQISLQIINNG
-953 PPVSATSAM
+953 PPVSASATM
-962 DGNNLRVTLDAV
+962 DGNKLRVTLDAV

>member
-1 MAENVG
+1 
-7 SIYYTVEADT
+7 
-17 SGLVNGTNAAD
+17 
-28 RSLDQMQATMR
+28 
-39 RADSEAARLNT
+39 
-50 TVTKLSSAIKT
+50 
-61 IIAASALREM
+61 
-71 ASMVQSYQEMADR
+71 
-84 VRLAS
+84 
-89 ASQEEYENVQARL
+89 
-102 LRTANG
+102 
-108 TYRALSEA
+108 
-116 QELYIR
+116 
-122 TSAGLKALGY
+122 
-132 DTTSALDVMDSLSYA
+132 
-147 FVTNATKADAAEAA
+147 
-161 ISQFSKAINTGK
+161 
-173 VSADQWETISSAVPS
+173 
-188 VIEDIGAAAGKT
+188 
-200 GAEVRSLGAQGQLT
+200 
-214 AQMLTEGLRKSLE
+214 
-227 ENSKA
+227 
-232 AAGMSNNLTDA
+232 
-243 GVRIRT
+243 
-249 AFTQVLVSLE
+249 
-259 DQTGAL
+259 
-265 QTFTNGLISAADALL
+265 
-280 EFGLDSEKMAAFLDT
+280 
-295 ATVAAASL
+295 
-303 ASVVAGRLVTSL
+303 
-315 YAAGAAQVQRL
+315 
-326 RATLEQIAADRNAAI
+326 
-341 GALRRAEAEKAAA
+341 
-354 AAAVALAQADLNAA
+354 
-368 RGSNAHA
+368 
-375 TALNALLAAK
+375 
-385 ERDLAATRALTAA
+385 
-398 QATLNGVATTGTVVM
+398 
-413 GGLRSAM
+413 
-420 AFLGGPLGVVLLA
+420 
-433 VTAIATFATNA
+433 
-444 REAKEPTDLL
+444 
-454 TLSVEKLGQAQLK
+454 LSVEKLGQAQLK
-467 VAQLD
+467 VARLD

-538 ALDKKSSSPSGNGPD
+538 ALDKKSSSPSGNGPG

-626 ASTVKKSMEDQ
+626 ASTVKKSMEEQ

-815 ALVKVGIEQAKNF
+815 
-828 IMGQA
+828 
-833 QQAAAATTAAATGA
+833 
-847 AMASA
+847 
-852 YAPAAAAASVAS
+852 
-864 FGGAATA
+864 
-871 GLTAMAA
+871 
-878 AIPAM
+878 
-883 LGMFAGGRQYGGP
+883 
-896 VGAGG
+896 
-901 MYRINENGAPEVFQ
+901 
-915 AANGR
+915 
-920 QYMLPNTRGE
+920 
-930 VISNGDASAQ
+930 
-940 GSPQISLQIINNG
+940 
-953 PPVSATSAM
+953 
-962 DGNNLRVTLDAV
+962 
-974 EQDFANK
+974 
-981 VSSGQGLYPKAIE
+981 
-994 GAYGFKRAGR
+994 